1 MASSIDNRVAQL
13 TLENK
18 QFEAAAAQSLKTVNK
33 LDDAFKMADGVKGMK
48 DLGNATKSVNVEGLL
63 NSANKIRVRFVA
75 MEEAARQM
83 VRSVTHDI
91 YQQGK
96 NLVKGLTI
104 DQVTSGWNKYTEKLS
119 AVTTLMNATGKD
131 LNTVNGYFDR
141 LMWFSDETSYS
152 FTEMGNA
159 LQTMVSAG
167 GDVEDIIPL
176 VQGVANATAFAG
188 KGANEFSRVMY
199 NINQAYSKGFLT
211 TEDWSSVALAGVNSK
226 ALIQSLIDAGKA
238 TGVLNKE
245 GKTAKNTL
253 VDITNFAST
262 LSEKWINKDVM
273 AKAFGSFNEMT
284 QKAYEMVQAGEV
296 ETASEAYEILAKRYD
311 NVALKAAMA
320 AQESKSLK
328 DSIDATK
335 DAVATQWMQTFEHIF
350 GNKEQAVS
358 LWTSVTQELWEI
370 FASGAVARNKV
381 LKDWAQGTAT
391 TIREGL
397 QTGREAL
404 FEGIGSFYNN
414 IKRLVATTKTL
425 WRDFF
430 PETTADRL
438 VYLTYKFRDF
448 MKTLKPSS
456 QSIARFR
463 VGLREI
469 LADIKPSGNDL
480 NNLNTAF
487 HGLMDILGM
496 GVRIGARFIGSFS
509 PLIRLFSYLG
519 TQVINL
525 AGYLG
530 KLFTGMSGFRGYESV
545 FDAFSNGLSRLVDTI
560 ISGIEVA
567 KKIGT
572 KAQKYIAPIANYLY
586 RTGKNLIKTVPM
598 IASAAYKFVTKIGHA
613 LGKRVQPVL
622 SKIGDYVSVGYSA
635 IKTKILPAVKDW
647 LNALY
652 NADDP
657 ITYIS
662 KQVSNLAAKAKTLW
676 NSSGISAWAE
686 VIKTRVTEVWNE
698 IKKFSADIK
707 QRLDNLSIG
716 DVIKAGFG
724 FAGIA
729 VVAQMIGLMN
739 GLESAARAIA
749 SLGTAGSGFL
759 TDLKKALTSS
769 TANNV
774 KAYAT
779 SIALLAASVKLLA
792 DIPAGSLWST
802 VGAIAVL
809 GGVLGGLS
817 VAQKFVEGKIATANS
832 MSALSK
838 SVEGLNKTKD
848 QIISVG
854 NTLVSVPKQIVGVLE
869 SIARSIN
876 LVAIGSAVLLLS
888 FALTNIVKTIQS
900 VSWPD
905 LGKAMLSMVLMM
917 GYLTAFSILLSK
929 YAPKLSKGAIGLVF
943 FAGAIWL
950 LVGALGTLLKYAQIS
965 ITLEQ
970 NMVTLLGILAALA
983 LFARFIPAKG
993 GIGMLGLVLSLY
1005 ALVGV
1010 FKIIADNAGLFS
1022 AAWPGIWNMLKT
1034 ITILSVLM
1042 LALQLVSSKINT
1054 YTKQKVSW
1062 VSLGLGMAAMAG
1074 ALLILVR
1081 VAKLIDKLKINRE
1094 TIGKLG
1100 WLVIAL
1106 SLMTLAAGAAAGMGK
1121 SINAFLGLSVAMAAM
1136 VLSLYGLVALVSI
1149 MDSINADK
1157 MTKSFVI
1164 LGSLMIAMG
1173 AFLVLAGFGA
1183 KLGKGLGLMYLIVE
1197 IGVIAAVVVGLIA
1210 LSRLCDPDALS
1221 QLSSSL
1227 EIVGAILSGVMLV
1240 MAISSVIA
1248 KKGGWQGVLYMI
1260 GMLVPLAGV
1269 VAALVVMKNMGL
1281 DSAMDSAIALGIV
1294 VVALGA
1300 ALALAGSYGAT
1311 LNIGTMLAFAGGI
1324 AIIAGAMWVFTKAI
1338 GNISGDLQRA
1348 WGAIKIL
1355 GSIFGVLAV
1364 VMAVF
1369 SIPAVS
1375 EFALFGAI
1383 VLAAL
1388 GAALLV
1394 VASAAVVMAVAIR
1407 KLAEVPW
1414 EGLAE
1419 KINSIIGPGLK
1430 LAGVLALVGI
1440 AGIVLLVGGLLGA
1453 VGALALAGGLAVLS
1467 VVVRYA
1473 IDTLYLLATAIDWV
1487 MKAFGKSNGV
1497 IDGKLDEI
1505 QAASGRIEAM
1515 TAQVEELERR
1525 ANAATSGGDAA
1536 LADTSAATAEHKAR
1550 YEAYNEIVEEATAS
1564 TDDFTNSVENMTDTL
1579 ANSDVST
1586 TGLMDSVKDMISKGG
1601 EGLKTFLGDF
1611 LGEVFGNID
1620 ISGIKDLFGGKLG
1633 EIINNPEAIEA
1644 SITEMTSGLVNG
1656 FKERIDALTNAG
1668 ESGGAEILKGV
1679 DSTDYQSSGR
1689 YAAEGIAKGLF
1700 LGLPKIRAAAAV
1712 LGDTV
1717 QTVYNSR
1724 MEIMSP
1730 SRVMKWSGE
1739 MTAEGVVV
1747 GMLNRL
1753 VAIKS
1758 AASQMSMAA
1767 VEGFNQNA
1775 TEVMA
1780 SGEAAM
1786 TFTPVVD
1793 MTNLSPANV
1802 QQLVGNAQLAV
1813 ASQLA
1818 EDRQAAKMTTDLN
1831 SMRAQITELV
1841 ALNAELI
1848 EIVRQGGD
1856 VYLDGDVV
1864 AGSVNA
1870 RLGGLV

>member
-1 MASSIDNRVAQL
+1 MARSIDNRVAQL

-33 LDDAFKMADGVKGMK
+33 LDDAFKMADGVRGMK
-48 DLGNATKSVNVEGLL
+48 DLGDATKSVNVEGLL
-63 NSANKIRVRFVA
+63 NSANKVRVQFVA
-75 MEEAARQM
+75 MEEAARQLI
-83 VRSVTHDI
+83 RSVTHDI

-96 NLVKGLTI
+96 SLVKGLTI

-296 ETASEAYEILAKRYD
+296 ETASEAYEILAKQYD

-370 FASGAVARNKV
+370 FASGAVARNEV

-414 IKRLVATTKTL
+414 IKRLVTTTKTL

-430 PETTADRL
+430 PATTADRL

-480 NNLNTAF
+480 NSLNTAF

-545 FDAFSNGLSRLVDTI
+545 FDAFSSGLSWLVDAI
-560 ISGIEVA
+560 ISGVEAA
-567 KKIGT
+567 KKFGT
-572 KAQKYIAPIANYLY
+572 EALQYIAPVADYLY
-586 RTGKNLIKTVPM
+586 RTGKTLIKTVPM
-598 IASAAYKFVTKIGHA
+598 IASTAYKFVVKIGHA

-622 SKIGDYVSVGYSA
+622 SKIGGYISAGYSA
-635 IKTKILPAVKDW
+635 IKAKILPAVKDW
-647 LNALY
+647 LNTLY

-662 KQVSNLAAKAKTLW
+662 EQVSKLAAKAKNLW
-676 NSSGISAWAE
+676 DSGGISAWAGA
-686 VIKTRVTEVWNE
+686 VKTRVTEVWNE

-716 DVIKAGFG
+716 DIIKAGFG

-759 TDLKKALTSS
+759 TDLKKTLTSS
-769 TANNV
+769 AANNV
-774 KAYAT
+774 KAYAI
-779 SIALLAASVKLLA
+779 SLALLAASVKLLA

-802 VGAIAVL
+802 VGAIAAL
-809 GGVLGGLS
+809 GVVLGGLS
-817 VAQKFVEGKIATANS
+817 VAQRFAEGKAATA
-832 MSALSK
+832 
-838 SVEGLNKTKD
+838 EGLNQTKN
-848 QIISVG
+848 QIIGVG
-854 NTLVSVPKQIVGVLE
+854 NSLISVRKQMVGVLE
-869 SIARSIN
+869 TIARSIN
-876 LVAIGSAVLLLS
+876 LVAIGAAVLLLS
-888 FALTNIVKTIQS
+888 FALANIVKTVQG

-917 GYLTAFSILLSK
+917 GYLAAFSILLAK

-1010 FKIIADNAGLFS
+1010 FKIIADNAGLFA
-1022 AAWPGIWNMLKT
+1022 AAWPGIWNLLKT

-1042 LALQLVSSKINT
+1042 LALQLVSSEINT
-1054 YTKQKVSW
+1054 YTKQKASW

-1081 VAKLIDKLKINRE
+1081 VAKLIDKLKINNE
-1094 TIGKLG
+1094 IIGKLG

-1121 SINAFLGLSVAMAAM
+1121 SINAFLGLSVALAAM
-1136 VLSLYGLVALVSI
+1136 VLSLYGLVALASI
-1149 MDSINADK
+1149 MDSINADE

-1164 LGSLMIAMG
+1164 LGSLMLAMG
-1173 AFLVLAGFGA
+1173 AFLALAGLGA
-1183 KLGKGLGLMYLIVE
+1183 HLGKGLGLAYLVVE
-1197 IGVIAAVVVGLIA
+1197 IGVIASVVVGLIA

-1221 QLSSSL
+1221 QVSSSL
-1227 EIVGAILSGVMLV
+1227 EIIGAILSGVMLV
-1240 MAISSVIA
+1240 MAISSTIA
-1248 KKGGWQGVLYMI
+1248 KKGSWQGLLYMT

-1281 DSAMDSAIALGIV
+1281 DSALDSAIALGIV
-1294 VVALGA
+1294 LVALGA

-1311 LNIGTMLAFAGGI
+1311 LNIGTMLAFSGGI

-1348 WGAIKIL
+1348 WGAIKLL

-1375 EFALFGAI
+1375 EFALLGAI

-1414 EGLAE
+1414 EGLAG
-1419 KINSIIGPGLK
+1419 KINSIVGPGLK
-1430 LAGVLALVGI
+1430 LAGVLALVGL
-1440 AGIVLLVGGLLGA
+1440 AGIVLLAGGLLGA
-1453 VGALALAGGLAVLS
+1453 VGALALAGGIAVLS
-1467 VVVRYA
+1467 VAVRFA
-1473 IDTLYLLATAIDWV
+1473 IDTLYLLVTAIDWV
-1487 MKAFGKSNGV
+1487 MKALGKSNGA

-1505 QAASGRIEAM
+1505 QAASDRIEAM

-1550 YEAYNEIVEEATAS
+1550 YEAYNETITEATTS
-1564 TDDFTNSVENMTDTL
+1564 TDNFTNSVENMTETM
-1579 ANSDVST
+1579 ANADVDSA
-1586 TGLMDSVKDMISKGG
+1586 GFMDGIKDMISKGG

-1611 LGEVFGNID
+1611 LGEAFGSID

-1633 EIINNPEAIEA
+1633 EIIDNPEAIKA
-1644 SITEMTSGLVNG
+1644 SISDMTSGLVSG
-1656 FKERIDALTNAG
+1656 FEEKISALTNVG
-1668 ESGGAEILKGV
+1668 ESGGAEILKGM

-1689 YAAEGIAKGLF
+1689 YAAEGIAKGLL

-1717 QTVYNSR
+1717 KNAYNNR
-1724 MEIMSP
+1724 LEIASP
-1730 SRVMKWSGE
+1730 SKVMMWSGE

-1775 TEVMA
+1775 TDVMA

>member
-1 MASSIDNRVAQL
+1 MARSIDNRVAQL

-48 DLGNATKSVNVEGLL
+48 DLGDATKSVNVEGLL
-63 NSANKIRVRFVA
+63 NSANKVRVQFVA
-75 MEEAARQM
+75 MEEAARQLI
-83 VRSVTHDI
+83 RSVTHDI

-96 NLVKGLTI
+96 SMVKGLTI
-104 DQVTSGWNKYTEKLS
+104 DQVASGWDKYTEKLS

-350 GNKEQAVS
+350 GNKKQAVS

-370 FASGAVARNKV
+370 FASGAVARNEV

-414 IKRLVATTKTL
+414 IKRLVTTTKTL

-430 PETTADRL
+430 PATTADRL

-448 MKTLKPSS
+448 MKILKPSS

-480 NNLNTAF
+480 NSLNTAF

-509 PLIRLFSYLG
+509 PIIRLFSYLG

-545 FDAFSNGLSRLVDTI
+545 FDAFSSGLSWLVDKI
-560 ISGIEVA
+560 IAGVEWAKQLGLGFANFVSPYLGKAYQTVKGWLDIVTDYVKTNAPGWLDKVA
-567 KKIGT
+567 DNARVAWGFIKKLS
-572 KAQKYIAPIANYLY
+572 AS
-586 RTGKNLIKTVPM
+586 IKT
-598 IASAAYKFVTKIGHA
+598 A
-613 LGKRVQPVL
+613 LGPSIQR
-622 SKIGDYVSVGYSA
+622 IGGYFSSIYGYFTTQLIPGVTSWVDGLLRA
-635 IKTKILPAVKDW
+635 E
-647 LNALY
+647 
-652 NADDP
+652 DP
-657 ITYIS
+657 LAYIS
-662 KQVSNLAAKAKTLW
+662 TSLANIRDKAVAAW
-676 NSSGISAWAE
+676 NSGAISAWAS
-686 VIKTRVTEVWNE
+686 NA
-698 IKKFSADIK
+698 KK
-707 QRLDNLSIG
+707 RIG
-716 DVIKAGFG
+716 DLWESVKKVFG
-724 FAGIA
+724 DIRTRLSQLTVTDIAKGGLGLTGI
-729 VVAQMIGLMN
+729 VVLAQLVGLMN
-739 GLESAARAIA
+739 GLEQAARAIA
-749 SLGTAGSGFL
+749 SLGTAGSGFIA
-759 TDLKKALTSS
+759 DLRKTLTST

-774 KAYAT
+774 RAFAV
-779 SIALLAASVKLLA
+779 SIGLLAVSMKLLST
-792 DIPAGSLWST
+792 IPKDQLLGIIGTIAFLSTILLAFNAISAKIAKNKAGSD
-802 VGAIAVL
+802 
-809 GGVLGGLS
+809 
-817 VAQKFVEGKIATANS
+817 TANTVR
-832 MSALSK
+832 AARR
-838 SVEGLNKTKD
+838 
-848 QIISVG
+848 
-854 NTLVSVPKQIVGVLE
+854 PLE
-869 SIARSIN
+869 SLNEIGKSLVKAVNI
-876 LVAIGSAVLLLS
+876 VAIGAAVLMLAGAAKTLIGATKDVPWKELAK
-888 FALTNIVKTIQS
+888 AL
-900 VSWPD
+900 VS
-905 LGKAMLSMVLMM
+905 LIAIM
-917 GYLTAFSILLSK
+917 GALAGASILLSK
-929 YAPKLSKGAIGLVF
+929 FAPKLSGGAISLVM

-950 LVGALGTLLKYAQIS
+950 LVSALGKIIQYGKIDTKLSGA
-965 ITLEQ
+965 TLELIGVLVLLAGIAAIVPKASGFSL
-970 NMVTLLGILAALA
+970 MAVVASLYLLLGI
-983 LFARFIPAKG
+983 FKMVAKEATA
-993 GIGMLGLVLSLY
+993 IDSAMLNMWKLVGMLAVL
-1005 ALVGV
+1005 
-1010 FKIIADNAGLFS
+1010 
-1022 AAWPGIWNMLKT
+1022 GI
-1034 ITILSVLM
+1034 LM
-1042 LALQLVSSKINT
+1042 EILQLVSSEIGVF
-1054 YTKQKVSW
+1054 TKQKVSW
-1062 VSLGLGMAAMAG
+1062 IALGVGMLAMVS
-1074 ALLILVR
+1074 ALYVLTK
-1081 VAKLIDKLKINRE
+1081 VAKLVKNLDLSKN
-1094 TIGKLG
+1094 TIRQLST
-1100 WLVIAL
+1100 LVICL
-1106 SLMTLAAGAAAGMGK
+1106 SLMAMAAGAAAKMGG
-1121 SINAFLGLSVAMAAM
+1121 SVGAFLGLSVALAAM
-1136 VLSLYGLVALVSI
+1136 VLALYGLVALASL
-1149 MDSINADK
+1149 MDSIDAEEMK
-1157 MTKSFVI
+1157 GSFII
-1164 LGSLMIAMG
+1164 LGSIMLAMG
-1173 AFLVLAGFGA
+1173 AFLALAGLGA
-1183 KLGKGLGLMYLIVE
+1183 HLGKGLGLVYLVAE
-1197 IGVIAAVVVGLIA
+1197 IGVIAAVVVGLIG
-1210 LSRLCDPDALS
+1210 LSNLCDTDALS
-1221 QLSSSL
+1221 QVSSSL

-1248 KKGGWQGVLYMI
+1248 KKGGWQGMLYMI

-1281 DSAMDSAIALGIV
+1281 DSALDSAIALGIV
-1294 VVALGA
+1294 VVALGV

-1324 AIIAGAMWVFTKAI
+1324 ALISGAMWVFTKAI

-1348 WGAIKIL
+1348 WGAIKLL

-1375 EFALFGAI
+1375 EFALLGAI

-1414 EGLAE
+1414 EGLAG
-1419 KINSIIGPGLK
+1419 KINSIVGPGLK
-1430 LAGVLALVGI
+1430 LAGVLALVGL
-1440 AGIVLLVGGLLGA
+1440 AGIVLLAGGLLGA
-1453 VGALALAGGLAVLS
+1453 VGALALAAGIAVLS
-1467 VVVRYA
+1467 VAVRFA
-1473 IDTLYLLATAIDWV
+1473 IDTLYLLVTAIDWV
-1487 MKAFGKSNGV
+1487 LKAFGKSNGA

-1505 QAASGRIEAM
+1505 QAASDRIEAM

-1525 ANAATSGGDAA
+1525 ANAATSSGDGA

-1550 YEAYNEIVEEATAS
+1550 YEAYNETITEATTS
-1564 TDDFTNSVENMTDTL
+1564 TDNFTNSVENMTETM
-1579 ANSDVST
+1579 ANADVDSA
-1586 TGLMDSVKDMISKGG
+1586 GFMDSIKDMISKGG

-1611 LGEVFGNID
+1611 LGEAFGSID

-1633 EIINNPEAIEA
+1633 EIINNPEAIKA
-1644 SITEMTSGLVNG
+1644 SISEMTSGLVSG
-1656 FKERIDALTNAG
+1656 FEERISALTNAG
-1668 ESGGAEILKGV
+1668 ESGGAEILKGME
-1679 DSTDYQSSGR
+1679 STDYESSGR

-1717 QTVYNSR
+1717 KNAYNNR
-1724 MEIMSP
+1724 IEIASP
-1730 SRVMKWSGE
+1730 SKVMMWSGE

-1775 TEVMA
+1775 TDVMA

>member
-1 MASSIDNRVAQL
+1 MATSIDNRVAQL

-48 DLGNATKSVNVEGLL
+48 DLGDATKSVNVEGLF
-63 NSANKIRVRFVA
+63 NSANKVRVQFVA
-75 MEEAARQM
+75 MEEAARQLI
-83 VRSVTHDI
+83 RSVTHDI

-96 NLVKGLTI
+96 TLVQGLTI
-104 DQVTSGWNKYTEKLS
+104 DPIQAGWTKYSEKLS
-119 AVTTLMNATGKD
+119 SVQTLMNATGKD
-131 LNTVNGYFDR
+131 IDTINTYLDR
-141 LMWFSDETSYS
+141 LMWFSDETSYG
-152 FTEMGNA
+152 FTDMTSA
-159 LQTMVSAG
+159 LAQMTASG
-167 GDVEDIIPL
+167 GDVEKLIPMI
-176 VQGVANATAFAG
+176 QGIANATAFAG
-188 KGANEFSRVMY
+188 KGAAEFSRVMY
-199 NINQAYSKGFLT
+199 NLNQSYSAGYLSLM
-211 TEDWSSVALAGVNSK
+211 DWKSVELAGASSK
-226 ALIQSLIDAGKA
+226 ELKNILIDTAKQVG
-238 TGVLNKE
+238 TLNKE
-245 GKTAKNTL
+245 GKTAAGTL
-253 VDITNFAST
+253 VDISTFSST
-262 LSEKWINKDVM
+262 LADKWATTEVM
-273 AKAFGSFNEMT
+273 EKAFGYFNEMT
-284 QKAYEMVQAGEV
+284 EMAYEMVQSGQV
-296 ETASEAYEILAKRYD
+296 ETASEAYEILASKYD
-311 NVALKAAMA
+311 TVSLRAAKA
-320 AQESKSLK
+320 AQEAKSF
-328 DSIDATK
+328 SETIAATK
-335 DAVATQWMQTFEHIF
+335 DAVSTNWMQTFEHIF
-350 GNKEQAVS
+350 GNKVEATK
-358 LWTSVTQELWEI
+358 LWTAVTQELWEI
-370 FASGAVARNKV
+370 FAAGGARRNEI
-381 LKDWAQGTAT
+381 LAEWAHGTAT

-404 FEGIGSFYNN
+404 FEGLGSFYNN
-414 IKRLVATTKTL
+414 IKRLVTTTKTL

-430 PETTADRL
+430 PATTADRL

-480 NNLNTAF
+480 NNLNAAF

-545 FDAFSNGLSRLVDTI
+545 FDAFSSSLRWLVDKI
-560 ISGIEVA
+560 IAGVEWAKQLGLAFANFVSPYLGEAYQTVKGWLDIVTDYVKTNAPGWLNKVA
-567 KKIGT
+567 DNARAAWGFIKKLG
-572 KAQKYIAPIANYLY
+572 AS
-586 RTGKNLIKTVPM
+586 IKT
-598 IASAAYKFVTKIGHA
+598 A
-613 LGKRVQPVL
+613 LGPSIHR
-622 SKIGDYVSVGYSA
+622 IGGYFSSIYGYFTTQLIPGVTSWIDGLLRA
-635 IKTKILPAVKDW
+635 E
-647 LNALY
+647 
-652 NADDP
+652 DP
-657 ITYIS
+657 LAYIS
-662 KQVSNLAAKAKTLW
+662 TSLANIRDKAVAAW
-676 NSSGISAWAE
+676 NSGAISAWAS
-686 VIKTRVTEVWNE
+686 NA
-698 IKKFSADIK
+698 KK
-707 QRLDNLSIG
+707 RIG
-716 DVIKAGFG
+716 DLWEAVKKVFG
-724 FAGIA
+724 DICTRLSQLTVTDIAKGGLGLTGI
-729 VVAQMIGLMN
+729 VVLAQLVGLLN
-739 GLESAARAIA
+739 GLEQAARAIA
-749 SLGTAGSGFL
+749 SLGTAGSGFIA
-759 TDLKKALTSS
+759 DLRKTLTST

-774 KAYAT
+774 RAFAV
-779 SIALLAASVKLLA
+779 SIGILAASMKLLST
-792 DIPAGSLWST
+792 IP
-802 VGAIAVL
+802 
-809 GGVLGGLS
+809 
-817 VAQKFVEGKIATANS
+817 
-832 MSALSK
+832 
-838 SVEGLNKTKD
+838 KD
-848 QIISVG
+848 QLLG
-854 NTLVSVPKQIVGVLE
+854 IVGVIAGLSAILLAFSAISAKIAKNKAGSGTANTVRAAMRPLE
-869 SIARSIN
+869 SLNEIGKSLVKAVNI
-876 LVAIGSAVLLLS
+876 VAIGAAVLMLAGAAKTLIGATKDVPWKELAK
-888 FALTNIVKTIQS
+888 AL
-900 VSWPD
+900 VS
-905 LGKAMLSMVLMM
+905 LIAIM
-917 GYLTAFSILLSK
+917 GALAGASILLSK
-929 YAPKLSKGAIGLVF
+929 FAPKLSSGAISLVM

-950 LVGALGTLLKYAQIS
+950 LVSALGKIIQYGKIDTKLSGA
-965 ITLEQ
+965 TLELIGVLVLLAGIAAIVPKASGFSL
-970 NMVTLLGILAALA
+970 MAVVASLYLLLGI
-983 LFARFIPAKG
+983 FKMVAKEA
-993 GIGMLGLVLSLY
+993 IAIDSAMLTMWKLVGMLAVL
-1005 ALVGV
+1005 G
-1010 FKIIADNAGLFS
+1010 
-1022 AAWPGIWNMLKT
+1022 
-1034 ITILSVLM
+1034 VLM
-1042 LALQLVSSKINT
+1042 EILQLVSSEIGVF
-1054 YTKQKVSW
+1054 TKQKVSW
-1062 VSLGLGMAAMAG
+1062 IALGVGMLAMVSALYVLTKVAKTVKNLDLSKNTIRQLSTLVICLGLMA
-1074 ALLILVR
+1074 I
-1081 VAKLIDKLKINRE
+1081 
-1094 TIGKLG
+1094 
-1100 WLVIAL
+1100 
-1106 SLMTLAAGAAAGMGK
+1106 AAGAAAKMGG
-1121 SINAFLGLSVAMAAM
+1121 SVGAFLGLSVALAAM
-1136 VLSLYGLVALVSI
+1136 VLALYGLVALASL
-1149 MDSINADK
+1149 MDSIDAEEMK
-1157 MTKSFVI
+1157 GSFII
-1164 LGSLMIAMG
+1164 LGSIMLAMG
-1173 AFLVLAGFGA
+1173 AFLTLAGLGA
-1183 KLGKGLGLMYLIVE
+1183 HLGKGLGLAYLVAG
-1197 IGVIAAVVVGLIA
+1197 IGVIASVVVGLIA
-1210 LSRLCDPDALS
+1210 LSSLCDPDALS
-1221 QLSSSL
+1221 QVSSSL

-1248 KKGGWQGVLYMI
+1248 KRGSWQGLLYMI

-1281 DSAMDSAIALGIV
+1281 DSALDSAIALGIV
-1294 VVALGA
+1294 VVALGV

-1324 AIIAGAMWVFTKAI
+1324 ALISGAMWVFTKAI

-1348 WGAIKIL
+1348 WGAIKLL

-1375 EFALFGAI
+1375 EFALLGAI

-1419 KINSIIGPGLK
+1419 KINSIVGPGLK

-1440 AGIVLLVGGLLGA
+1440 AGIVLLAGGLLGA
-1453 VGALALAGGLAVLS
+1453 VGALALAGGIAVLS
-1467 VVVRYA
+1467 VAVRYA

-1487 MKAFGKSNGV
+1487 MKAIGKSNGV
-1497 IDGKLDEI
+1497 IDDKLDEI
-1505 QAASGRIEAM
+1505 QAASDRIEAM
-1515 TAQVEELERR
+1515 TAQVKGLEHR

-1550 YEAYNEIVEEATAS
+1550 YEAYNETIEEATAS
-1564 TDDFTNSVENMTDTL
+1564 TDNFTNSVENMTDTL
-1579 ANSDVST
+1579 ANSDVDT
-1586 TGLMDSVKDMISKGG
+1586 AGLMDKIKGMISEGG

-1611 LGEVFGNID
+1611 LKEAFGNID
-1620 ISGIKDLFGGKLG
+1620 ISGIQDLFGGKLG
-1633 EIINNPEAIEA
+1633 EIINNPEAIKA
-1644 SITEMTSGLVNG
+1644 SISEMTSGLISG
-1656 FKERIDALTNAG
+1656 FEEKIDALTTAG
-1668 ESGGAEILKGV
+1668 ESGGAEILKGM
-1679 DSTDYQSSGR
+1679 DSTDYESAGR

-1700 LGLPKIRAAAAV
+1700 LGLPKIRAAAVA

-1717 QTVYNSR
+1717 KNTYNNR
-1724 MEIMSP
+1724 IEIASP
-1730 SRVMKWSGE
+1730 SKVMMWSGE

-1775 TEVMA
+1775 TDVMA

>member
-48 DLGNATKSVNVEGLL
+48 DLGDATKSVNVEGLL
-63 NSANKIRVRFVA
+63 NSANKIRIRFTA

-83 VRSVTHDI
+83 IRSVTQDI

-96 NLVKGLTI
+96 SMVKSLTI

-131 LNTVNGYFDR
+131 LDTVNGYFDR

-296 ETASEAYEILAKRYD
+296 ETASEAYEILAKQYN

-370 FASGAVARNKV
+370 FASGAVARNEV

-414 IKRLVATTKTL
+414 IKRLVTTTKTL

-430 PETTADRL
+430 PATTADRL

-487 HGLMDILGM
+487 QGLMDILGM

-545 FDAFSNGLSRLVDTI
+545 FDAFSSGLSWLVDTI
-560 ISGIEVA
+560 ISGVEAA
-567 KKIGT
+567 KKFGT
-572 KAQKYIAPIANYLY
+572 EALQYIAPVADYLY
-586 RTGKNLIKTVPM
+586 RTGKTLIKTVPM
-598 IASAAYKFVTKIGHA
+598 VASAAYKFIVKIGHA
-613 LGKRVQPVL
+613 LGKRIQPVL
-622 SKIGDYVSVGYSA
+622 SKIGGYISAGYSA
-635 IKTKILPAVKDW
+635 IKAKILPAVKDW
-647 LNALY
+647 LNTLY

-662 KQVSNLAAKAKTLW
+662 EQVSKLTAKAKNLW
-676 NSSGISAWAE
+676 DSGGISAWAGA
-686 VIKTRVTEVWNE
+686 VKTRVTEVWNE

-716 DVIKAGFG
+716 DIIKAGFG

-759 TDLKKALTSS
+759 TDLKKTLTSS

-774 KAYAT
+774 KAYAI
-779 SIALLAASVKLLA
+779 SLALLAASVKLLA

-802 VGAIAVL
+802 VGAIAAL
-809 GGVLGGLS
+809 GVVLGGLS
-817 VAQKFVEGKIATANS
+817 VAQRFAEGKISTANS
-832 MSALSK
+832 MSALGK
-838 SVEGLNKTKD
+838 SVEG
-848 QIISVG
+848 
-854 NTLVSVPKQIVGVLE
+854 LE

-876 LVAIGSAVLLLS
+876 LIAMGSALLLLS
-888 FALTNIVKTIQS
+888 FALTNIVKTVQS

-917 GYLTAFSILLSK
+917 GYLAMFSILLGK

-1010 FKIIADNAGLFS
+1010 FKIIADNAGLFA
-1022 AAWPGIWNMLKT
+1022 AAWPGIWNLLKT

-1042 LALQLVSSKINT
+1042 LALQLVSSEINT
-1054 YTKQKVSW
+1054 YTKQKASW

-1081 VAKLIDKLKINRE
+1081 VAKLIDTLKINNE
-1094 TIGKLG
+1094 IIGKLG

-1121 SINAFLGLSVAMAAM
+1121 SINAFLGLSVALAAM
-1136 VLSLYGLVALVSI
+1136 VLSLYGLVALASI
-1149 MDSINADK
+1149 MDSINADE

-1173 AFLVLAGFGA
+1173 AFLALAGLGA
-1183 KLGKGLGLMYLIVE
+1183 HLGKGLGLAYLVVE
-1197 IGVIAAVVVGLIA
+1197 IGVIASIVVGLIA
-1210 LSRLCDPDALS
+1210 LSNLCDPTALS
-1221 QLSSSL
+1221 EVSTSL

-1240 MAISSVIA
+1240 MAISSAIA
-1248 KKGGWQGVLYMI
+1248 KRGSWQGLLYMT

-1281 DSAMDSAIALGIV
+1281 DSALDSAIALGIV

-1324 AIIAGAMWVFTKAI
+1324 ALISGAMWVFTKAI

-1348 WGAIKIL
+1348 WGAIKLL

-1375 EFALFGAI
+1375 EFAFLGAI

-1419 KINSIIGPGLK
+1419 KINSIVGPGLK
-1430 LAGVLALVGI
+1430 LAGVLALVGL
-1440 AGIVLLVGGLLGA
+1440 AGIALLAGGLLGA
-1453 VGALALAGGLAVLS
+1453 VGALALAGGISVLS
-1467 VVVRYA
+1467 VAVRFA
-1473 IDTLYLLATAIDWV
+1473 IDTLYLLVTAIDWV
-1487 MKAFGKSNGV
+1487 MKAFGKSNGA

-1505 QAASGRIEAM
+1505 QAASDRIEAM

-1550 YEAYNEIVEEATAS
+1550 YEAYNETITEATAS
-1564 TDDFTNSVENMTDTL
+1564 TDNFTNSVENMTETM
-1579 ANSDVST
+1579 ANANVDSA
-1586 TGLMDSVKDMISKGG
+1586 GFMDGIKDMISKGG

-1611 LGEVFGNID
+1611 LGEAFGSID
-1620 ISGIKDLFGGKLG
+1620 ISGIKDLFGGKLS

-1644 SITEMTSGLVNG
+1644 SISEMTSGLVSG
-1656 FKERIDALTNAG
+1656 FKEKTDALINAG
-1668 ESGGAEILKGV
+1668 ESGGTEILRGM

-1689 YAAEGIAKGLF
+1689 YAAEGIAKGLL

-1717 QTVYNSR
+1717 QTVYNNH

-1730 SRVMKWSGE
+1730 SRIMTWSGE

-1775 TEVMA
+1775 TDVMA

>member
-1 MASSIDNRVAQL
+1 MANSIDNRVAQL

-48 DLGNATKSVNVEGLL
+48 DLGEATKSVNVEGLL
-63 NSANKIRVRFVA
+63 NSANKVRVQFVA
-75 MEEAARQM
+75 MEEAARQLI
-83 VRSVTHDI
+83 RSVTQDI

-96 NLVKGLTI
+96 SMVKSLTI

-131 LNTVNGYFDR
+131 LDTVNGYFDR

-176 VQGVANATAFAG
+176 IQGVANATAFAG

-199 NINQAYSKGFLT
+199 NLNQAYSKGYLT
-211 TEDWSSVALAGVNSK
+211 MEDWSSVALAGVNSK

-238 TGVLNKE
+238 TGALNKE

-253 VDITNFAST
+253 VDITNFTST
-262 LSEKWINKDVM
+262 LSEKWINTDVM

-296 ETASEAYEILAKRYD
+296 ETASEAYEILAKQYD
-311 NVALKAAMA
+311 NVALKAAKA
-320 AQESKSLK
+320 AQESKSFK

-381 LKDWAQGTAT
+381 LKEWAQGTAT

-414 IKRLVATTKTL
+414 IKRLVTTTKTL

-463 VGLREI
+463 IGLREI

-480 NNLNTAF
+480 NALNTAF

-530 KLFTGMSGFRGYESV
+530 KLLTGMSGFRGYESI
-545 FDAFSNGLSRLVDTI
+545 FDSFSSGLSWLVDKI
-560 ISGIEVA
+560 IAGVEWAKQLGLAFANFVSPYLGKAYQIVKSWLDIVTDYVKTNAPGWLEKVADNARTAWGFIKKLGTSIKTALGPSIQKIGGYFSSIYGYFTTQLIPGVTSWVDGLLRAEDPLAYISTSLANIRDKAIAAWNSGAISSWASTA
-567 KKIGT
+567 KK
-572 KAQKYIAPIANYLY
+572 
-586 RTGKNLIKTVPM
+586 R
-598 IASAAYKFVTKIGHA
+598 
-613 LGKRVQPVL
+613 
-622 SKIGDYVSVGYSA
+622 IGDLWESV
-635 IKTKILPAVKDW
+635 KKIFGD
-647 LNALY
+647 
-652 NADDP
+652 
-657 ITYIS
+657 IR
-662 KQVSNLAAKAKTLW
+662 
-676 NSSGISAWAE
+676 
-686 VIKTRVTEVWNE
+686 TRLSQLTV
-698 IKKFSADIK
+698 ADIAK
-707 QRLDNLSIG
+707 GGLGLT
-716 DVIKAGFG
+716 
-724 FAGIA
+724 GII
-729 VVAQMIGLMN
+729 VLAQLVGLMN
-739 GLESAARAIA
+739 GLEQAARAIA
-749 SLGTAGSGFL
+749 SLGTAGSGFIA
-759 TDLKKALTSS
+759 DLRKTITST

-774 KAYAT
+774 RAFAV
-779 SIALLAASVKLLA
+779 SIGILAASMKLLST
-792 DIPAGSLWST
+792 IPKDQLLGIVGTIAILSGILLAFNAISAKIAKNKAGSDTANT
-802 VGAIAVL
+802 VRAAMRPLESLNEIGKSLVKAVNIVAIGAAVL
-809 GGVLGGLS
+809 MLAGAAKTLIG
-817 VAQKFVEGKIATANS
+817 A
-832 MSALSK
+832 
-838 SVEGLNKTKD
+838 TKD
-848 QIISVG
+848 VPWKELAKA
-854 NTLVSVPKQIVGVLE
+854 LVS
-869 SIARSIN
+869 
-876 LVAIGSAVLLLS
+876 LVAIMG
-888 FALTNIVKTIQS
+888 ALA
-900 VSWPD
+900 
-905 LGKAMLSMVLMM
+905 GA
-917 GYLTAFSILLSK
+917 SILLSK
-929 YAPKLSKGAIGLVF
+929 FAPKLSSGAISLVM

-950 LVGALGTLLKYAQIS
+950 LVSALGKIIQYGKIDTKLSGA
-965 ITLEQ
+965 TLELIGVLVLLAGIAAIVPKASGFSL
-970 NMVTLLGILAALA
+970 MAVVASLYLLLGI
-983 LFARFIPAKG
+983 FKMVAKEATA
-993 GIGMLGLVLSLY
+993 IDSAMLNMWKLVGMLAVL
-1005 ALVGV
+1005 G
-1010 FKIIADNAGLFS
+1010 
-1022 AAWPGIWNMLKT
+1022 
-1034 ITILSVLM
+1034 VLM
-1042 LALQLVSSKINT
+1042 EILQLVSSEIGVF
-1054 YTKQKVSW
+1054 TKQKVSW
-1062 VSLGLGMAAMAG
+1062 IALGVGMLAMVS
-1074 ALLILVR
+1074 ALYVLTK
-1081 VAKLIDKLKINRE
+1081 VAKLVKHLDLSKN
-1094 TIGKLG
+1094 TIRQLST
-1100 WLVIAL
+1100 LVICL
-1106 SLMTLAAGAAAGMGK
+1106 SLMAMAAGAAAKLGGGVG
-1121 SINAFLGLSVAMAAM
+1121 AFLGLSVALAAM
-1136 VLSLYGLVALVSI
+1136 VLSLYGLVALAAL
-1149 MDSINADK
+1149 MDSIDAEQMK
-1157 MTKSFVI
+1157 GSFII
-1164 LGSLMIAMG
+1164 LGSLMVAMG
-1173 AFLVLAGFGA
+1173 AFLLMAGGA
-1183 KLGKGLGLMYLIVE
+1183 VKLGGGKLLGLLIIE
-1197 IGVIAAVVVGLIA
+1197 IAMIGALAVAMIALANLCNADELYSVGESLKAVGFALSMVLIA
-1210 LSRLCDPDALS
+1210 MGAASALANMGS
-1221 QLSSSL
+1221 W
-1227 EIVGAILSGVMLV
+1227 
-1240 MAISSVIA
+1240 
-1248 KKGGWQGVLYMI
+1248 KGMLYMI

-1281 DSAMDSAIALGIV
+1281 DSALDSAIALGIV
-1294 VVALGA
+1294 IVALGA

-1324 AIIAGAMWVFTKAI
+1324 ALISGAMWVFTKAI

-1348 WGAIKIL
+1348 WGAIKLL
-1355 GSIFGVLAV
+1355 GNIFGVLAV

-1375 EFALFGAI
+1375 EFALLGAI

-1414 EGLAE
+1414 EGLSE
-1419 KINSIIGPGLK
+1419 KINSIVGPGLK
-1430 LAGVLALVGI
+1430 LAGVLALVGL
-1440 AGIVLLVGGLLGA
+1440 AGVALLVGGLLGA
-1453 VGALALAGGLAVLS
+1453 VGALALAGGIAVLS
-1467 VVVRYA
+1467 VAVRFA
-1473 IDTLYLLATAIDWV
+1473 IDTLYLLVSAIDWV
-1487 MKAFGKSNGV
+1487 MKALGKSNGA

-1505 QAASGRIEAM
+1505 QAASDRIEAM
-1515 TAQVEELERR
+1515 TAKVEALEGR
-1525 ANAATSGGDAA
+1525 AIAATSGGDAA

-1550 YEAYNEIVEEATAS
+1550 YEAYNETIDEATAS
-1564 TDDFTNSVENMTDTL
+1564 TDKFTDSVGNMTETM
-1579 ANSDVST
+1579 ANADVDSA
-1586 TGLMDSVKDMISKGG
+1586 GFMDGIKDMISKGG

-1611 LGEVFGNID
+1611 LGEAFGNID
-1620 ISGIKDLFGGKLG
+1620 ISGLQDLFGGKLG
-1633 EIINNPEAIEA
+1633 EIINNPEAIKE
-1644 SITEMTSGLVNG
+1644 SISEMTSGLVSG
-1656 FKERIDALTNAG
+1656 FEEKISALTNAG
-1668 ESGGAEILKGV
+1668 ESGGAEILKGM

-1689 YAAEGIAKGLF
+1689 YAAEGIAKGLL

-1717 QTVYNSR
+1717 QTSYNNR
-1724 MEIMSP
+1724 IEIASP
-1730 SRVMKWSGE
+1730 SKVMMWSGE

-1753 VAIKS
+1753 VAIRS

-1775 TEVMA
+1775 TDVMA

>member
-48 DLGNATKSVNVEGLL
+48 DLGDATKSVNVEGLL
-63 NSANKIRVRFVA
+63 KSANKVRVQFVA
-75 MEEAARQM
+75 MEEAARQLI
-83 VRSVTHDI
+83 RSVTNDI

-96 NLVKGLTI
+96 AIVKGLTI
-104 DQVTSGWNKYTEKLS
+104 DPIQAGWTKYSEKLS
-119 AVTTLMNATGKD
+119 SVQTLMNATGKD
-131 LNTVNGYFDR
+131 IGTINTYLDR
-141 LMWFSDETSYS
+141 LMWFSDETSYG
-152 FTEMGNA
+152 FTDMTSA
-159 LQTMVSAG
+159 LAQMTASG
-167 GDVEDIIPL
+167 GDVEKLIPMI
-176 VQGVANATAFAG
+176 QGIANATAFAG
-188 KGANEFSRVMY
+188 KGAAEFSRVMY
-199 NINQAYSKGFLT
+199 NLNQSYSAGYLSLM
-211 TEDWSSVALAGVNSK
+211 DWKSVELAGASSK
-226 ALIQSLIDAGKA
+226 ELKNILIDTAKQVG
-238 TGVLNKE
+238 TLNKE
-245 GKTAKNTL
+245 GKTAAGTL
-253 VDITNFAST
+253 VDISTFSST
-262 LSEKWINKDVM
+262 LADKWATTEVM
-273 AKAFGSFNEMT
+273 EKAFGYFNEMT
-284 QKAYEMVQAGEV
+284 EMAYKMVQAGEV
-296 ETASEAYEILAKRYD
+296 ETASEAYEILASKYD
-311 NVALKAAMA
+311 TVSLRAAKA
-320 AQESKSLK
+320 AQEAKSF
-328 DSIDATK
+328 SETIEATK
-335 DAVATQWMQTFEHIF
+335 DAVSTNWMQTFEHIF
-350 GNKEQAVS
+350 GNKVEATK
-358 LWTSVTQELWEI
+358 LWTAVTQELWEI
-370 FASGAVARNKV
+370 FAAGGARRNEV
-381 LKDWAQGTAT
+381 LAEWAQGTAT

-414 IKRLVATTKTL
+414 IKRLVITTKTL

-487 HGLMDILGM
+487 HGLMDIFGM
-496 GVRIGARFIGSFS
+496 GVHIGARFIGSFS

-545 FDAFSNGLSRLVDTI
+545 FDAFSNGLSRLVDKI
-560 ISGIEVA
+560 IAGVEWAKQLGLAFANFVSPYLGEAYKTVKGWLDIVTDYVKTNAPGWLDKVADNARAAWGFIKKLGTSIKTALGPSIQKIGGYFSSIYGYFTTQLIPGVTSWVDGLLRAEDPLAYISTSLANIRDKAVAAWNLGAISTWASNA
-567 KKIGT
+567 KK
-572 KAQKYIAPIANYLY
+572 
-586 RTGKNLIKTVPM
+586 R
-598 IASAAYKFVTKIGHA
+598 
-613 LGKRVQPVL
+613 
-622 SKIGDYVSVGYSA
+622 IGDLWESVKKVFGDIRTRLSQLTVTDIA
-635 IKTKILPAVKDW
+635 KGGLGLTGIV
-647 LNALY
+647 
-652 NADDP
+652 
-657 ITYIS
+657 
-662 KQVSNLAAKAKTLW
+662 VLAQL
-676 NSSGISAWAE
+676 
-686 VIKTRVTEVWNE
+686 V
-698 IKKFSADIK
+698 
-707 QRLDNLSIG
+707 
-716 DVIKAGFG
+716 
-724 FAGIA
+724 
-729 VVAQMIGLMN
+729 GLMN
-739 GLESAARAIA
+739 GLEQAARAIA
-749 SLGTAGSGFL
+749 SLGTAGSGFIA
-759 TDLKKALTSS
+759 DLRKTLTST

-774 KAYAT
+774 RAFAV
-779 SIALLAASVKLLA
+779 SIGILAASMKLLST
-792 DIPAGSLWST
+792 IP
-802 VGAIAVL
+802 
-809 GGVLGGLS
+809 
-817 VAQKFVEGKIATANS
+817 
-832 MSALSK
+832 
-838 SVEGLNKTKD
+838 KD
-848 QIISVG
+848 QILG
-854 NTLVSVPKQIVGVLE
+854 IVGVIAGLSAILLAFNAISAKIAKNKAGSDTAKTVRAVMRPLE
-869 SIARSIN
+869 SLNEIGKAVNIVAIGAAVLMLAGAAKTLIGATKDVPWKELAKALVS
-876 LVAIGSAVLLLS
+876 LVAIMG
-888 FALTNIVKTIQS
+888 ALA
-900 VSWPD
+900 
-905 LGKAMLSMVLMM
+905 GA
-917 GYLTAFSILLSK
+917 SILLSK
-929 YAPKLSKGAIGLVF
+929 FAPKLSSGAISLVM

-950 LVGALGTLLKYAQIS
+950 LVSALGKIIQYGKIDTKLSGA
-965 ITLEQ
+965 TLELIGVLVLLAGIAAIVPKASGFSL
-970 NMVTLLGILAALA
+970 MAVVASLYLLLGI
-983 LFARFIPAKG
+983 FKMVAKEATA
-993 GIGMLGLVLSLY
+993 IDSAMLNMWKLVGMLAVL
-1005 ALVGV
+1005 
-1010 FKIIADNAGLFS
+1010 
-1022 AAWPGIWNMLKT
+1022 GI
-1034 ITILSVLM
+1034 LM
-1042 LALQLVSSKINT
+1042 EILQLVSSEIGVF
-1054 YTKQKVSW
+1054 TKQKVSW
-1062 VSLGLGMAAMAG
+1062 IALGVGMLAMVS
-1074 ALLILVR
+1074 ALYVLTK
-1081 VAKLIDKLKINRE
+1081 VAKMVKNLDLSKN
-1094 TIGKLG
+1094 TIRQLST
-1100 WLVIAL
+1100 LVICL
-1106 SLMTLAAGAAAGMGK
+1106 SLMAMAAGAAAKMGG
-1121 SINAFLGLSVAMAAM
+1121 SVGAFLGLSVALAAM
-1136 VLSLYGLVALVSI
+1136 VLALYGLVALASL
-1149 MDSINADK
+1149 MDSIDAEK
-1157 MTKSFVI
+1157 MKGSFII
-1164 LGSLMIAMG
+1164 LGSIMLAMG
-1173 AFLVLAGFGA
+1173 AFLALAGLGA
-1183 KLGKGLGLMYLIVE
+1183 HLGKGLGLAYLVAE
-1197 IGVIAAVVVGLIA
+1197 IGVIASIVVGLIA
-1210 LSRLCDPDALS
+1210 LSNLCDPTALS
-1221 QLSSSL
+1221 EVSTSL

-1248 KKGGWQGVLYMI
+1248 KKGSWQGLLYMT

-1281 DSAMDSAIALGIV
+1281 DSALDSAIALGIV

-1324 AIIAGAMWVFTKAI
+1324 ALISGAMWVFTKAI

-1348 WGAIKIL
+1348 WGAIKLL
-1355 GSIFGVLAV
+1355 GTIFGVLAV

-1375 EFALFGAI
+1375 EFALLGAI

-1394 VASAAVVMAVAIR
+1394 VASAALVMAVAIR

-1414 EGLAE
+1414 EGLSE
-1419 KINSIIGPGLK
+1419 KINSIVGPGLK
-1430 LAGVLALVGI
+1430 LAGVLALVGL
-1440 AGIVLLVGGLLGA
+1440 AGVALLVGGLVGA
-1453 VGALALAGGLAVLS
+1453 VGALALAGGIAVLS
-1467 VVVRYA
+1467 VAVRFA
-1473 IDTLYLLATAIDWV
+1473 IDTLYLLVTAIDWV
-1487 MKAFGKSNGV
+1487 MKAFGKSNGA

-1505 QAASGRIEAM
+1505 QAASDRIEAM

-1550 YEAYNEIVEEATAS
+1550 YEAYNETIEEAAAS
-1564 TDDFTNSVENMTDTL
+1564 TDNFTNSVQNMTDTL
-1579 ANSDVST
+1579 ANSDVDT
-1586 TGLMDSVKDMISKGG
+1586 AGFMDNIKDMISKGG

-1611 LGEVFGNID
+1611 LGEAFGNID
-1620 ISGIKDLFGGKLG
+1620 ISGLRDLFGGKLS
-1633 EIINNPEAIEA
+1633 EIINNPEAIKA
-1644 SITEMTSGLVNG
+1644 SISEMTSGLVSG
-1656 FKERIDALTNAG
+1656 FEEKINALTTVG
-1668 ESGGAEILKGV
+1668 ESGGAEILKGME
-1679 DSTDYQSSGR
+1679 STDYESSGR

-1700 LGLPKIRAAAAV
+1700 LGLPKIRAAAAI

-1717 QTVYNSR
+1717 KNAYNNR
-1724 MEIMSP
+1724 IEIASP
-1730 SRVMKWSGE
+1730 SKVMMWSGE

-1758 AASQMSMAA
+1758 AASKMSMAA

-1775 TEVMA
+1775 TDVMA

>member
-1 MASSIDNRVAQL
+1 MANSIDNRVAQL

-48 DLGNATKSVNVEGLL
+48 DLGEATKSVNVEGLL
-63 NSANKIRVRFVA
+63 NSANKVRVQFVA
-75 MEEAARQM
+75 MEEAARQLI
-83 VRSVTHDI
+83 RSVTQDI
-91 YQQGK
+91 YQQGQSM
-96 NLVKGLTI
+96 VKSLTI

-131 LNTVNGYFDR
+131 LDTVNGYFDR

-176 VQGVANATAFAG
+176 IQGVANATAFAG

-199 NINQAYSKGFLT
+199 NLNQAYSKGYLT
-211 TEDWSSVALAGVNSK
+211 MEDWSSVALAGVNSK

-238 TGVLNKE
+238 TGALNKE

-253 VDITNFAST
+253 VDITNFTST
-262 LSEKWINKDVM
+262 LSEKWINTDVM

-296 ETASEAYEILAKRYD
+296 ETASEAYEILAKQYD
-311 NVALKAAMA
+311 NVALKAAKA
-320 AQESKSLK
+320 AQESKSFK

-381 LKDWAQGTAT
+381 LKEWAQGTAT

-414 IKRLVATTKTL
+414 IKRLVTTTKTL

-463 VGLREI
+463 IGLREI

-480 NNLNTAF
+480 NALNTAF

-530 KLFTGMSGFRGYESV
+530 KLLTGMSGFRGYESI
-545 FDAFSNGLSRLVDTI
+545 FDSFSSGLSWLVDKI
-560 ISGIEVA
+560 IAGVEWAKQLGLAFANFVSPYLGKAYQIVKSWLDIVTDYVKTNAPGWLEKVADNARTAWGFIKKLGTSIKTALGPSIQKIGGYFSSIYGYFTTQLIPGVTSWVDGLLRAEDPLAYISTSLANIRDKAIAAWNSGAISSWASTA
-567 KKIGT
+567 KK
-572 KAQKYIAPIANYLY
+572 
-586 RTGKNLIKTVPM
+586 R
-598 IASAAYKFVTKIGHA
+598 
-613 LGKRVQPVL
+613 
-622 SKIGDYVSVGYSA
+622 IGDLWESV
-635 IKTKILPAVKDW
+635 KKIFGD
-647 LNALY
+647 
-652 NADDP
+652 
-657 ITYIS
+657 IR
-662 KQVSNLAAKAKTLW
+662 
-676 NSSGISAWAE
+676 
-686 VIKTRVTEVWNE
+686 TRLSQLTV
-698 IKKFSADIK
+698 ADIAK
-707 QRLDNLSIG
+707 GGLGLT
-716 DVIKAGFG
+716 
-724 FAGIA
+724 GII
-729 VVAQMIGLMN
+729 VLAQLVGLMN
-739 GLESAARAIA
+739 GLEQAARAIA
-749 SLGTAGSGFL
+749 SLGTAGSGFIA
-759 TDLKKALTSS
+759 DLRKTITST

-774 KAYAT
+774 RAFAV
-779 SIALLAASVKLLA
+779 SIGILAASMKLLST
-792 DIPAGSLWST
+792 IPKDQLLGIVGTIAILSGILLAFNAISAKIAKNKAGSDTANT
-802 VGAIAVL
+802 VRAAMRPLESLNEIGKSLVKAVNIVAIGAAVL
-809 GGVLGGLS
+809 MLAGAAKTLIG
-817 VAQKFVEGKIATANS
+817 A
-832 MSALSK
+832 
-838 SVEGLNKTKD
+838 TKD
-848 QIISVG
+848 VPWKELAKA
-854 NTLVSVPKQIVGVLE
+854 LVS
-869 SIARSIN
+869 
-876 LVAIGSAVLLLS
+876 LVAIMG
-888 FALTNIVKTIQS
+888 ALA
-900 VSWPD
+900 
-905 LGKAMLSMVLMM
+905 GA
-917 GYLTAFSILLSK
+917 SILLSK
-929 YAPKLSKGAIGLVF
+929 FAPKLSSGAISLVM

-950 LVGALGTLLKYAQIS
+950 LVSALGKIIQYGKIDTKLSGA
-965 ITLEQ
+965 TLELIGVLVLLAGIAAIVPKASGFSL
-970 NMVTLLGILAALA
+970 MAVVASLYLLLGI
-983 LFARFIPAKG
+983 FKMVAKEATA
-993 GIGMLGLVLSLY
+993 IDSAMLNMWKLVGMLAVL
-1005 ALVGV
+1005 G
-1010 FKIIADNAGLFS
+1010 
-1022 AAWPGIWNMLKT
+1022 
-1034 ITILSVLM
+1034 VLM
-1042 LALQLVSSKINT
+1042 EILQLVSSEIGVF
-1054 YTKQKVSW
+1054 TKQKVSW
-1062 VSLGLGMAAMAG
+1062 IALGVGMLAMVS
-1074 ALLILVR
+1074 ALYVLTK
-1081 VAKLIDKLKINRE
+1081 VAKLVKHLDLSKN
-1094 TIGKLG
+1094 TIRQLST
-1100 WLVIAL
+1100 LVICL
-1106 SLMTLAAGAAAGMGK
+1106 SLMAMAAGAAAKLGGGVG
-1121 SINAFLGLSVAMAAM
+1121 AFLGLSVALAAM
-1136 VLSLYGLVALVSI
+1136 VLSLYGLVALAAL
-1149 MDSINADK
+1149 MDSIDAEQMK
-1157 MTKSFVI
+1157 GSFII
-1164 LGSLMIAMG
+1164 LGSLMVAMG
-1173 AFLVLAGFGA
+1173 AFLLMAGGA
-1183 KLGKGLGLMYLIVE
+1183 VKLGGGKLLGLLIIE
-1197 IGVIAAVVVGLIA
+1197 IAMIGALAVAMIALANLCNADELYSVGESLKAVGFALSMVLIA
-1210 LSRLCDPDALS
+1210 MGAASALANMGS
-1221 QLSSSL
+1221 W
-1227 EIVGAILSGVMLV
+1227 
-1240 MAISSVIA
+1240 
-1248 KKGGWQGVLYMI
+1248 KGMLYMI

-1281 DSAMDSAIALGIV
+1281 DSALDSAIALGIV
-1294 VVALGA
+1294 IVALGA

-1324 AIIAGAMWVFTKAI
+1324 ALISGAMWVFTKAI

-1348 WGAIKIL
+1348 WGAIKLL
-1355 GSIFGVLAV
+1355 GNIFGVLAV

-1375 EFALFGAI
+1375 EFALLGAI

-1414 EGLAE
+1414 EGLSE
-1419 KINSIIGPGLK
+1419 KINSIVGPGLK
-1430 LAGVLALVGI
+1430 LAGVLALVGL
-1440 AGIVLLVGGLLGA
+1440 AGVALLVGGLLGA
-1453 VGALALAGGLAVLS
+1453 VGALALAGGIAVLS
-1467 VVVRYA
+1467 VAVRFA
-1473 IDTLYLLATAIDWV
+1473 IDTLYLLVSAIDWV
-1487 MKAFGKSNGV
+1487 MKALGKSNGA

-1505 QAASGRIEAM
+1505 QAASDRIEAM
-1515 TAQVEELERR
+1515 TAKVEALEGR
-1525 ANAATSGGDAA
+1525 AIAATSGGDAA

-1550 YEAYNEIVEEATAS
+1550 YEAYNETIDEATAS
-1564 TDDFTNSVENMTDTL
+1564 TDKFTDSVGNMTETM
-1579 ANSDVST
+1579 ANADVDSA
-1586 TGLMDSVKDMISKGG
+1586 GFMDGIKDMISKGG

-1611 LGEVFGNID
+1611 LGEAFGNID
-1620 ISGIKDLFGGKLG
+1620 ISGLQDLFGGKLG
-1633 EIINNPEAIEA
+1633 EIINNPEAIKE
-1644 SITEMTSGLVNG
+1644 SISEMTSGLVSG
-1656 FKERIDALTNAG
+1656 FEEKISALTNAG
-1668 ESGGAEILKGV
+1668 ESGGAEILKGM

-1689 YAAEGIAKGLF
+1689 YAAEGIAKGLL

-1717 QTVYNSR
+1717 QTSYNNR
-1724 MEIMSP
+1724 IEIASP
-1730 SRVMKWSGE
+1730 SKVMMWSGE

-1753 VAIKS
+1753 VAIRS

-1775 TEVMA
+1775 TDVMA

>member
-1 MASSIDNRVAQL
+1 MARSIDNRVAQL

-33 LDDAFKMADGVKGMK
+33 LDDAFKMADGIKGMK
-48 DLGNATKSVNVEGLL
+48 DLGDATKSVNVEGLL
-63 NSANKIRVRFVA
+63 NSANKVRVQFVA

-83 VRSVTHDI
+83 IRSVTQDI

-96 NLVKGLTI
+96 SLVKGLTI

-238 TGVLNKE
+238 TGVLSKE

-414 IKRLVATTKTL
+414 IKRLVTTTKTL

-430 PETTADRL
+430 PATTADRL

-463 VGLREI
+463 VGLREV
-469 LADIKPSGNDL
+469 LADIKLSGNDL

-519 TQVINL
+519 TQAINL
-525 AGYLG
+525 TGYLG

-545 FDAFSNGLSRLVDTI
+545 FDAFSSGLSWLVDTI
-560 ISGIEVA
+560 ISGVEVGKKFGAEA
-567 KKIGT
+567 K
-572 KAQKYIAPIANYLY
+572 KYIAPIANYLY
-586 RTGKNLIKTVPM
+586 RTGKTLINTVPM
-598 IASAAYKFVTKIGHA
+598 IASAAYKFVVKIGHA

-662 KQVSNLAAKAKTLW
+662 EQLSKLAAKAKTLW
-676 NSSGISAWAE
+676 DSGGISAWA
-686 VIKTRVTEVWNE
+686 VAVKTRVTEVWKE

-716 DVIKAGFG
+716 DIIKASFG

-729 VVAQMIGLMN
+729 VVAQIIGLMN

-759 TDLKKALTSS
+759 TDLKKTLTSS

-802 VGAIAVL
+802 VGAITVL

-817 VAQKFVEGKIATANS
+817 VAQKFAEGKIAPANS

-838 SVEGLNKTKD
+838 SVEGLNQTKN
-848 QIISVG
+848 QIIGVG
-854 NTLVSVPKQIVGVLE
+854 NSLISVREQMVGVLE
-869 SIARSIN
+869 TIARSIN
-876 LVAIGSAVLLLS
+876 LVAIGAAVLLLS
-888 FALTNIVKTIQS
+888 FALANIVKTVQG

-917 GYLTAFSILLSK
+917 GYLAAFSILLGK

-1010 FKIIADNAGLFS
+1010 FKIIADNAGIFA

-1074 ALLILVR
+1074 ALLVLVR
-1081 VAKLIDKLKINRE
+1081 VAKLIDKLKINQE
-1094 TIGKLG
+1094 IIGKLG
-1100 WLVIAL
+1100 GLVVAL

-1121 SINAFLGLSVAMAAM
+1121 SINAFLGLSVALAAM

-1149 MDSINADK
+1149 MDSINADE

-1173 AFLVLAGFGA
+1173 AFLTLAGLGA
-1183 KLGKGLGLMYLIVE
+1183 HMGKGLGLAYLVVE
-1197 IGVIAAVVVGLIA
+1197 IGVIASVVVGLIA
-1210 LSRLCDPDALS
+1210 LSRLCDPTALS
-1221 QLSSSL
+1221 EVSTSL
-1227 EIVGAILSGVMLV
+1227 EIVGAILSAVMLV

-1248 KKGGWQGVLYMI
+1248 KKGSWQGLLYMT

-1269 VAALVVMKNMGL
+1269 VAALVVMKKMGL
-1281 DSAMDSAIALGIV
+1281 DSALDSAIALGIV

-1324 AIIAGAMWVFTKAI
+1324 VLISGAMWVFTKAI

-1348 WGAIKIL
+1348 WGAIKLL

-1375 EFALFGAI
+1375 EFALLGAI

-1414 EGLAE
+1414 EGLSE
-1419 KINSIIGPGLK
+1419 KINSIVGPGLK
-1430 LAGVLALVGI
+1430 LAGVLVLVGL
-1440 AGIVLLVGGLLGA
+1440 AGVALLVGGLVGA
-1453 VGALALAGGLAVLS
+1453 VGALALAGGIAVLS
-1467 VVVRYA
+1467 AAVRFA
-1473 IDTLYLLATAIDWV
+1473 VDTLYLLVTAIDWV
-1487 MKAFGKSNGV
+1487 MKALGKSNGA
-1497 IDGKLDEI
+1497 IDAKLDEI
-1505 QAASGRIEAM
+1505 QAASDRIVAM
-1515 TAQVEELERR
+1515 TAQVQALERR
-1525 ANAATSGGDAA
+1525 ANAATSGGDSA

-1550 YEAYNEIVEEATAS
+1550 YESYNETITEATTS
-1564 TDDFTNSVENMTDTL
+1564 TDKFTNSVENMTETM
-1579 ANSDVST
+1579 ANADV
-1586 TGLMDSVKDMISKGG
+1586 DSAGFMEGIKDMISKGG

-1611 LGEVFGNID
+1611 LGDAFEGID

-1633 EIINNPEAIEA
+1633 EIIDNPEAIKA
-1644 SITEMTSGLVNG
+1644 SISDMTSGLVSG
-1656 FKERIDALTNAG
+1656 FEEKISALTNVG
-1668 ESGGAEILKGV
+1668 ESGGAEILKGM

-1689 YAAEGIAKGLF
+1689 YAAEGIAKGLL

-1717 QTVYNSR
+1717 QTVYNRR

-1730 SRVMKWSGE
+1730 SRIMTWSGE

-1753 VAIKS
+1753 MAIKS

-1775 TEVMA
+1775 TDVMA

-1818 EDRQAAKMTTDLN
+1818 EDRQTAKMTTDLN
-1831 SMRAQITELV
+1831 LMRAQITELV

>member
-1 MASSIDNRVAQL
+1 MANSIDNRVAQL

-48 DLGNATKSVNVEGLL
+48 DLGEATKSVNVDGLL
-63 NSANKIRVRFVA
+63 NSANKVRVQFVA
-75 MEEAARQM
+75 MEEAARQLI
-83 VRSVTHDI
+83 RSVTQDI

-96 NLVKGLTI
+96 ALVKGLTI
-104 DQVTSGWNKYTEKLS
+104 DPIQAGWNKYSEKLS
-119 AVTTLMNATGKD
+119 SVQTLMNATGKD
-131 LNTVNGYFDR
+131 IDTINTYLDR
-141 LMWFSDETSYS
+141 LMWFSDETSYG
-152 FTEMGNA
+152 FTDMTSA
-159 LQTMVSAG
+159 LAQMTASG
-167 GDVEDIIPL
+167 GDVEKLIPMI
-176 VQGVANATAFAG
+176 QGIANATAFAG
-188 KGANEFSRVMY
+188 KGAAEFSRVMY
-199 NINQAYSKGFLT
+199 NLNQSYSAGYLSLM
-211 TEDWSSVALAGVNSK
+211 DWKSVELAGASSK
-226 ALIQSLIDAGKA
+226 ELKNILIDTAKQVG
-238 TGVLNKE
+238 TLNKE
-245 GKTAKNTL
+245 GKTAAGTL
-253 VDITNFAST
+253 VDISTFSST
-262 LSEKWINKDVM
+262 LADKWATTEVM
-273 AKAFGSFNEMT
+273 EKAFGYFNEMT
-284 QKAYEMVQAGEV
+284 EMAYKMVQSGQV
-296 ETASEAYEILAKRYD
+296 ETASEAYEILASKYD
-311 NVALKAAMA
+311 TVSLRAAKA
-320 AQESKSLK
+320 AQEAKSF
-328 DSIDATK
+328 SETIEATK
-335 DAVATQWMQTFEHIF
+335 DAVSTNWMQTFENIF
-350 GNKEQAVS
+350 GNKVEATK
-358 LWTSVTQELWEI
+358 LWTAVTQELWEI
-370 FASGAVARNKV
+370 FAAGGARRNEI
-381 LKDWAQGTAT
+381 LAEWAQGTAT

-404 FEGIGSFYNN
+404 FEGIGGFYNN
-414 IKRLVATTKTL
+414 IKRLVTTTKTL

-448 MKTLKPSS
+448 MKTLTPSS

-469 LADIKPSGNDL
+469 LAYIKPSGNDL
-480 NNLNTAF
+480 NALNTAF

-509 PLIRLFSYLG
+509 PLIRLFSYIG

-530 KLFTGMSGFRGYESV
+530 KLLTGMSGFRGYESI
-545 FDAFSNGLSRLVDTI
+545 FDSFSNGLSWLVDKI
-560 ISGIEVA
+560 IAGVEWAKQLGLAFANFVSPYLGKAYQTVKGWLNIVTEYVKTNAPGWLDKVADNARTAWGFIKKLGTSIKTALGPSIQKIGGYFSSIYGYFTTQLIPGVTSWVDGLLRAEDPLAYISTSLANIRDKAIAAWNSGAISSWASTA
-567 KKIGT
+567 KK
-572 KAQKYIAPIANYLY
+572 
-586 RTGKNLIKTVPM
+586 R
-598 IASAAYKFVTKIGHA
+598 
-613 LGKRVQPVL
+613 
-622 SKIGDYVSVGYSA
+622 IGDLWESV
-635 IKTKILPAVKDW
+635 KKIFGD
-647 LNALY
+647 
-652 NADDP
+652 
-657 ITYIS
+657 IR
-662 KQVSNLAAKAKTLW
+662 
-676 NSSGISAWAE
+676 
-686 VIKTRVTEVWNE
+686 TRLSQLTV
-698 IKKFSADIK
+698 ADIAK
-707 QRLDNLSIG
+707 GGLGLT
-716 DVIKAGFG
+716 
-724 FAGIA
+724 GII
-729 VVAQMIGLMN
+729 VLAQLVGLMN
-739 GLESAARAIA
+739 GLEQAARAIA
-749 SLGTAGSGFL
+749 SLGTAGSGFIA
-759 TDLKKALTSS
+759 DLRKTLTST

-774 KAYAT
+774 RAFAV
-779 SIALLAASVKLLA
+779 SIGILAASMKLLST
-792 DIPAGSLWST
+792 IPKEQLWEIVAVIGVLSGILLAFNAIAAKTAKSKAGSDT
-802 VGAIAVL
+802 ANAVRATMRPL
-809 GGVLGGLS
+809 ESLN
-817 VAQKFVEGKIATANS
+817 EIGKSLATAVN
-832 MSALSK
+832 
-838 SVEGLNKTKD
+838 
-848 QIISVG
+848 I
-854 NTLVSVPKQIVGVLE
+854 
-869 SIARSIN
+869 
-876 LVAIGSAVLLLS
+876 VAIGAAVLMLS
-888 FALTNIVKTIQS
+888 SALTNIVKTVRG

-905 LGKAMLSMVLMM
+905 LGKAMMSMVLMM
-917 GYLTAFSILLSK
+917 GYLAAFSILLAK

-950 LVGALGTLLKYAQIS
+950 LVGALGTLLKSAQVG

-1010 FKIIADNAGLFS
+1010 FKIIAENASIFT
-1022 AAWPGIWNMLKT
+1022 AAGPGIWNLLKI
-1034 ITILSVLM
+1034 ITRLSVLM
-1042 LALQLVSSKINT
+1042 LMLQLVSSEINT
-1054 YTKQKVSW
+1054 YTKQKASW
-1062 VSLGLGMAAMAG
+1062 ISLGLGMAAMAG
-1074 ALLILVR
+1074 ALLILVK
-1081 VAKLIDKLKINRE
+1081 VAKLLDKLKINNN
-1094 TIGKLG
+1094 TINQLG

-1106 SLMTLAAGAAAGMGK
+1106 SLMALAAGAAAGMGK
-1121 SINAFLGLSVAMAAM
+1121 SINAFLGLSVALAAM
-1136 VLSLYGLVALVSI
+1136 VLALYGLVALASL
-1149 MDSINADK
+1149 MDSINAEEMK
-1157 MTKSFVI
+1157 GSFII
-1164 LGSLMIAMG
+1164 LGSLMLAMG
-1173 AFLVLAGFGA
+1173 AFLALAGLGA
-1183 KLGKGLGLMYLIVE
+1183 HLGKGLGLAYLIVE
-1197 IGVIAAVVVGLIA
+1197 IGVIASVVVSLIA
-1210 LSRLCDPDALS
+1210 LSNLCDPTALS
-1221 QLSSSL
+1221 QVSSSL

-1248 KKGGWQGVLYMI
+1248 KKGGWQGLLYMT

-1281 DSAMDSAIALGIV
+1281 DSALDSAIALGIV
-1294 VVALGA
+1294 IVALGA

-1324 AIIAGAMWVFTKAI
+1324 ALISGAMWVFTKAI

-1348 WGAIKIL
+1348 WGAIKLL

-1364 VMAVF
+1364 VMAIF

-1375 EFALFGAI
+1375 EFALLGAI

-1414 EGLAE
+1414 EGLSE
-1419 KINSIIGPGLK
+1419 KINSIVGPGLK
-1430 LAGVLALVGI
+1430 LAGVLALVGL
-1440 AGIVLLVGGLLGA
+1440 AGVALLVGGLLGA
-1453 VGALALAGGLAVLS
+1453 VGALALAGGIAVLS
-1467 VVVRYA
+1467 VAVRFA
-1473 IDTLYLLATAIDWV
+1473 IDTLYLLVSAIDWV
-1487 MKAFGKSNGV
+1487 MKALGKSNGA

-1505 QAASGRIEAM
+1505 QAASDRIEAM
-1515 TAQVEELERR
+1515 TAQVEGLERR
-1525 ANAATSGGDAA
+1525 AQEATGGGDGA

-1550 YEAYNEIVEEATAS
+1550 YEAYNETIDEAAAS
-1564 TDDFTNSVENMTDTL
+1564 TDNFTNSVENMTETM
-1579 ANSDVST
+1579 ANADVD
-1586 TGLMDSVKDMISKGG
+1586 GAGFIDGIKDMISKGG

-1611 LGEVFGNID
+1611 LGEAFGNID
-1620 ISGIKDLFGGKLG
+1620 ISGLQDLFGGKLG
-1633 EIINNPEAIEA
+1633 EIINNPEAIKE
-1644 SITEMTSGLVNG
+1644 SISEMTSGLVSG
-1656 FKERIDALTNAG
+1656 FEEKISALTNAG
-1668 ESGGAEILKGV
+1668 ESGGAEILKGME
-1679 DSTDYQSSGR
+1679 STDYQSSGR
-1689 YAAEGIAKGLF
+1689 YAAEGIAKGLL

-1717 QTVYNSR
+1717 QTSYNNR
-1724 MEIMSP
+1724 IEIASP
-1730 SRVMKWSGE
+1730 SKVMMWSGE

-1753 VAIKS
+1753 VAIRS

-1775 TEVMA
+1775 TDVMA

>member
-1 MASSIDNRVAQL
+1 MARSIDNRVAQL

-18 QFEAAAAQSLKTVNK
+18 QFEAAAAKSLKTVNK

-48 DLGNATKSVNVEGLL
+48 DLGDATKSVNVEGLL
-63 NSANKIRVRFVA
+63 NSANKVRVQFVA
-75 MEEAARQM
+75 MEEAARQLI
-83 VRSVTHDI
+83 RSVTHDI

-96 NLVKGLTI
+96 ALVKGLTI
-104 DQVTSGWNKYTEKLS
+104 DPIQAGWTKYSEKLS
-119 AVTTLMNATGKD
+119 SVQTLMNATGKD
-131 LNTVNGYFDR
+131 INTINTYLDR
-141 LMWFSDETSYS
+141 LMWFSDETSYG
-152 FTEMGNA
+152 FTDMTSA
-159 LQTMVSAG
+159 LAQMTASG
-167 GDVEDIIPL
+167 GDVEKLIPMI
-176 VQGVANATAFAG
+176 QGIANATAFAG
-188 KGANEFSRVMY
+188 KGAAEFSRVMY
-199 NINQAYSKGFLT
+199 NLNQSYSAGYLSLM
-211 TEDWSSVALAGVNSK
+211 DWKSVELAGASSK
-226 ALIQSLIDAGKA
+226 ELKNILIDTAKQVG
-238 TGVLNKE
+238 TLNKE
-245 GKTAKNTL
+245 GKTAAGTL
-253 VDITNFAST
+253 VDISTFSST
-262 LSEKWINKDVM
+262 LADKWATTEVM
-273 AKAFGSFNEMT
+273 EKAFGYFNEMT
-284 QKAYEMVQAGEV
+284 EMAYEMVQSGQV
-296 ETASEAYEILAKRYD
+296 ETASEAYEILASKYD
-311 NVALKAAMA
+311 TVSLRAAKA
-320 AQESKSLK
+320 AQEAKSF
-328 DSIDATK
+328 SETIAATK
-335 DAVATQWMQTFEHIF
+335 DAVSTNWMQTFEHIF
-350 GNKEQAVS
+350 GNKVEATK
-358 LWTSVTQELWEI
+358 LWTAVTQELWEI
-370 FASGAVARNKV
+370 FAAGGARRNEV
-381 LKDWAQGTAT
+381 LAEWAQGTAT

-414 IKRLVATTKTL
+414 IKRLVTTTKTL

-430 PETTADRL
+430 PATTADRL

-480 NNLNTAF
+480 NSLNTAF
-487 HGLMDILGM
+487 HGLMDILGI

-560 ISGIEVA
+560 ISGFEAA
-567 KKIGT
+567 KKFGT
-572 KAQKYIAPIANYLY
+572 EAKKYVAPIANYLY
-586 RTGKNLIKTVPM
+586 RTGKTLIKTIPT
-598 IASAAYKFVTKIGHA
+598 IASATYKFVVKIGHA

-622 SKIGDYVSVGYSA
+622 SKIGDYISAGYSA

-662 KQVSNLAAKAKTLW
+662 KQVSKLAAKAKNLW
-676 NSSGISAWAE
+676 DSSGISAWAGA
-686 VIKTRVTEVWNE
+686 VKTRITEVWNE

-716 DVIKAGFG
+716 DIIKAGFG

-779 SIALLAASVKLLA
+779 AIALLAASVKLLA

-802 VGAIAVL
+802 VGAITVL

-817 VAQKFVEGKIATANS
+817 VAQKFAEGKIATANS
-832 MSALSK
+832 MSALS
-838 SVEGLNKTKD
+838 
-848 QIISVG
+848 
-854 NTLVSVPKQIVGVLE
+854 

-876 LVAIGSAVLLLS
+876 LIAMGSALLLLS
-888 FALTNIVKTIQS
+888 FALTNIVKTVQS

-905 LGKAMLSMVLMM
+905 LGKAMLAMVLMM
-917 GYLTAFSILLSK
+917 GYLATFSILLGK

-1010 FKIIADNAGLFS
+1010 FKIIADNAGLFA

-1042 LALQLVSSKINT
+1042 LALQLVSSEINT
-1054 YTKQKVSW
+1054 YTKQKASW

-1081 VAKLIDKLKINRE
+1081 VANLIDKLKIDKE
-1094 TIGKLG
+1094 IIGKLG
-1100 WLVIAL
+1100 WLAIAL
-1106 SLMTLAAGAAAGMGK
+1106 SLMTLAAGAAARMGK
-1121 SINAFLGLSVAMAAM
+1121 SINAFLGLSVALAAM
-1136 VLSLYGLVALVSI
+1136 VLSLYGLVALASI
-1149 MDSINADK
+1149 MDSINADE

-1183 KLGKGLGLMYLIVE
+1183 KIGKGLGLAYLVAE
-1197 IGVIAAVVVGLIA
+1197 IGVITSVVVGLIA

-1221 QLSSSL
+1221 QVSSSL
-1227 EIVGAILSGVMLV
+1227 EIVGAILSGVMLA
-1240 MAISSVIA
+1240 MAISSAIA
-1248 KKGGWQGVLYMI
+1248 KKGGWQGILYMT

-1269 VAALVVMKNMGL
+1269 IAALVVMKNIGL
-1281 DSAMDSAIALGIV
+1281 DSALDSAIALGVV

-1311 LNIGTMLAFAGGI
+1311 LNIGTMLAFSGGI

-1348 WGAIKIL
+1348 WGAIKLL

-1375 EFALFGAI
+1375 EFAFLGAI

-1419 KINSIIGPGLK
+1419 KINSIISPGLK
-1430 LAGVLALVGI
+1430 LAGVLALVGLGGI
-1440 AGIVLLVGGLLGA
+1440 ALLAGGLLGA
-1453 VGALALAGGLAVLS
+1453 VGALALAGGISVLS
-1467 VVVRYA
+1467 VAVRFA
-1473 IDTLYLLATAIDWV
+1473 IDTLYLLVTAIDWV
-1487 MKAFGKSNGV
+1487 MKAFGKSNGA

-1505 QAASGRIEAM
+1505 QAASDRIEAM

-1550 YEAYNEIVEEATAS
+1550 YEAYNETIEEAAAS
-1564 TDDFTNSVENMTDTL
+1564 TDNFTDSVQNMTDTL
-1579 ANSDVST
+1579 ANSDVDT
-1586 TGLMDSVKDMISKGG
+1586 AGFMDSIKDMISKGG

-1611 LGEVFGNID
+1611 LGEAFGSID
-1620 ISGIKDLFGGKLG
+1620 ISGIKDLFGGKLS
-1633 EIINNPEAIEA
+1633 EIINNPEATEA
-1644 SITEMTSGLVNG
+1644 SVSEMTSGLVSG
-1656 FKERIDALTNAG
+1656 FKEKIDALTNAG
-1668 ESGGAEILKGV
+1668 ESGGTEILKGME
-1679 DSTDYQSSGR
+1679 STDYQSSGR
-1689 YAAEGIAKGLF
+1689 YAAEGIAKGLL

-1717 QTVYNSR
+1717 QTVYNNH

-1730 SRVMKWSGE
+1730 SRVMRWSGE

-1775 TEVMA
+1775 TDVMA

>member
-48 DLGNATKSVNVEGLL
+48 DLGDATKSVNVEGLL
-63 NSANKIRVRFVA
+63 NSANKIRVQFVA
-75 MEEAARQM
+75 MEEAARQLI
-83 VRSVTHDI
+83 RSVTHDV

-96 NLVKGLTI
+96 SLVKGLTI

-131 LNTVNGYFDR
+131 LDTVNGYFDR
-141 LMWFSDETSYS
+141 LMWFSDETSYN

-238 TGVLNKE
+238 TGALNKE

-253 VDITNFAST
+253 VDVTNFAST
-262 LSEKWINKDVM
+262 LSEKWINTDVM
-273 AKAFGSFNEMT
+273 ARAFGSFNEMT

-296 ETASEAYEILAKRYD
+296 ETASEAYDILAKRYD
-311 NVALKAAMA
+311 NVALKAARA

-350 GNKEQAVS
+350 GNKDQAVA

-370 FASGAVARNKV
+370 FASGAVARNEV

-414 IKRLVATTKTL
+414 IKRLVTTTKTL

-430 PETTADRL
+430 PATTADRL

-480 NNLNTAF
+480 NSLNTAF

-530 KLFTGMSGFRGYESV
+530 KLLTGMSSFRGYESI
-545 FDAFSNGLSRLVDTI
+545 FDAFSSGLSWLVDKI
-560 ISGIEVA
+560 IAGVEWAKQLGLAFANFVSPYLGKAYKTVKGWLDIVTDYVKTNAPGWLDKVADNARAAWGFIKKLGTSIKTALGPSIQKIGGYFSSIYGYFTTQLIPGVTSWVDGLLRAEDPLAYISTSLANIRDKAVAAWNSGAISSWASNA
-567 KKIGT
+567 KK
-572 KAQKYIAPIANYLY
+572 
-586 RTGKNLIKTVPM
+586 R
-598 IASAAYKFVTKIGHA
+598 
-613 LGKRVQPVL
+613 
-622 SKIGDYVSVGYSA
+622 IGDLWESVKKVFGD
-635 IKTKILPAVKDW
+635 IR
-647 LNALY
+647 
-652 NADDP
+652 
-657 ITYIS
+657 
-662 KQVSNLAAKAKTLW
+662 
-676 NSSGISAWAE
+676 
-686 VIKTRVTEVWNE
+686 TRLSQLTV
-698 IKKFSADIK
+698 ADIAK
-707 QRLDNLSIG
+707 GGLGLT
-716 DVIKAGFG
+716 
-724 FAGIA
+724 GII
-729 VVAQMIGLMN
+729 VLAQLVGLLN
-739 GLESAARAIA
+739 GLEQAARAIA
-749 SLGTAGSGFL
+749 SLGTAGSGFIA
-759 TDLKKALTSS
+759 DLRKTLTST

-774 KAYAT
+774 RAFAV
-779 SIALLAASVKLLA
+779 SIGILAASMKLLST
-792 DIPAGSLWST
+792 IP
-802 VGAIAVL
+802 
-809 GGVLGGLS
+809 
-817 VAQKFVEGKIATANS
+817 
-832 MSALSK
+832 
-838 SVEGLNKTKD
+838 KD
-848 QIISVG
+848 QLLG
-854 NTLVSVPKQIVGVLE
+854 IVGVVAGLSAILLAFNAISAKIAKNKAGSDTANTVQAAMRPLE
-869 SIARSIN
+869 SLNEIGKSLVKAVNIVAIGAAVLMLAGAAKTLIGATQDVPWKELAKALVS
-876 LVAIGSAVLLLS
+876 LVAIMG
-888 FALTNIVKTIQS
+888 ALA
-900 VSWPD
+900 
-905 LGKAMLSMVLMM
+905 GA
-917 GYLTAFSILLSK
+917 SILLSK
-929 YAPKLSKGAIGLVF
+929 FAPKLSSGAISLVM

-950 LVGALGTLLKYAQIS
+950 LVSALGKIIQYGKIDTKLSGA
-965 ITLEQ
+965 TLELIGVLVLLAGIAAIVPKASGFSL
-970 NMVTLLGILAALA
+970 MAVVASLYLLLGI
-983 LFARFIPAKG
+983 FKMVAKEATA
-993 GIGMLGLVLSLY
+993 IDSAMLNMWKLVGMLAVL
-1005 ALVGV
+1005 
-1010 FKIIADNAGLFS
+1010 
-1022 AAWPGIWNMLKT
+1022 GI
-1034 ITILSVLM
+1034 LM
-1042 LALQLVSSKINT
+1042 EILQLVSSEIGVF
-1054 YTKQKVSW
+1054 TKQKVSW
-1062 VSLGLGMAAMAG
+1062 IALGVGMLAMVS
-1074 ALLILVR
+1074 ALYVLTK
-1081 VAKLIDKLKINRE
+1081 VAKLVKNLDLSKN
-1094 TIGKLG
+1094 TIRQLST
-1100 WLVIAL
+1100 LVICL
-1106 SLMTLAAGAAAGMGK
+1106 SLMAMAAGAAAKMGG
-1121 SINAFLGLSVAMAAM
+1121 SVGAFLGLSVALAAM
-1136 VLSLYGLVALVSI
+1136 VLALYGLVALASL
-1149 MDSINADK
+1149 MDSINADE

-1173 AFLVLAGFGA
+1173 AFLALAGLGA
-1183 KLGKGLGLMYLIVE
+1183 HLGKGLGLAYLVVE
-1197 IGVIAAVVVGLIA
+1197 IGVIASIVVGLIA
-1210 LSRLCDPDALS
+1210 LSNLCDPTALS
-1221 QLSSSL
+1221 EVSTSL

-1248 KKGGWQGVLYMI
+1248 KKGSWQGLLYMT

-1281 DSAMDSAIALGIV
+1281 DSALDSAIALGIV

-1324 AIIAGAMWVFTKAI
+1324 ALISGAMWVFTKAI

-1348 WGAIKIL
+1348 WGAIKLL

-1375 EFALFGAI
+1375 EFALLGAI

-1419 KINSIIGPGLK
+1419 KINSIVGPGLK

-1440 AGIVLLVGGLLGA
+1440 AGVALLVGGLLGA
-1453 VGALALAGGLAVLS
+1453 VGALALAGGIAVLS
-1467 VVVRYA
+1467 AAVRFA
-1473 IDTLYLLATAIDWV
+1473 IDTLYLFAAAVDFV
-1487 MKAFGKSNGV
+1487 MKALGKSNGA

-1505 QAASGRIEAM
+1505 QAASDRIEAM
-1515 TAQVEELERR
+1515 TAQVKGLERR
-1525 ANAATSGGDAA
+1525 AQAATSGDGA

-1550 YEAYNEIVEEATAS
+1550 YEAYNETITEATTS
-1564 TDDFTNSVENMTDTL
+1564 TDKFTDSVENMTETM
-1579 ANSDVST
+1579 ANADVDSA
-1586 TGLMDSVKDMISKGG
+1586 GFMDGIKDMISKGG

-1611 LGEVFGNID
+1611 LGEAFGNID
-1620 ISGIKDLFGGKLG
+1620 ISGLQDLFGGKLG
-1633 EIINNPEAIEA
+1633 EIINNPEAIKE
-1644 SITEMTSGLVNG
+1644 SISEMTSGLVSG
-1656 FKERIDALTNAG
+1656 FEEKISALTNVG
-1668 ESGGAEILKGV
+1668 ESGGAEILKGME
-1679 DSTDYQSSGR
+1679 STDYESSGR

-1717 QTVYNSR
+1717 KNAYNNR
-1724 MEIMSP
+1724 IEIASP
-1730 SRVMKWSGE
+1730 SKVMMWSGE

-1753 VAIKS
+1753 VAIRS

-1775 TEVMA
+1775 TDVMA
-1780 SGEAAM
+1780 SGEAAI

>member
-48 DLGNATKSVNVEGLL
+48 DLGDAAKSVNVEGLL
-63 NSANKIRVRFVA
+63 NSANKVRVQFVA
-75 MEEAARQM
+75 MEEAARQLI
-83 VRSVTHDI
+83 RSVTHDI

-96 NLVKGLTI
+96 SMVKSLTI

-131 LNTVNGYFDR
+131 LDTVNGYFDR

-253 VDITNFAST
+253 VDVTNFAST
-262 LSEKWINKDVM
+262 LSEKWINTDVM

-296 ETASEAYEILAKRYD
+296 ETASEAYEILAKQYD
-311 NVALKAAMA
+311 NVALKAAKA
-320 AQESKSLK
+320 AQESKSFK

-350 GNKEQAVS
+350 GNKEQSVS

-381 LKDWAQGTAT
+381 LKEWAQGTAT

-414 IKRLVATTKTL
+414 IKRLVTMTKTL

-430 PETTADRL
+430 PATTADRL

-480 NNLNTAF
+480 NSLNTAF

-530 KLFTGMSGFRGYESV
+530 KLFTGMSGFRGYERV
-545 FDAFSNGLSRLVDTI
+545 FDAFSSGLSWLVDKIIAGVEWAKQLGLAFANFVSPYLGKAYKTVKGWLDIVTDYVKTNAPGWLDKVADNARAAWGFIKKLGASIKTALGPSIQKIGGYFSSIYGYFTTQLIPGVTSWVDGLLRAEDPLAYISTSLANIRDKAVAAWNSGTI
-560 ISGIEVA
+560 STWASNA
-567 KKIGT
+567 KK
-572 KAQKYIAPIANYLY
+572 
-586 RTGKNLIKTVPM
+586 R
-598 IASAAYKFVTKIGHA
+598 
-613 LGKRVQPVL
+613 
-622 SKIGDYVSVGYSA
+622 IGDLWKSVKKVFGDIRTRLSQLTVTDIA
-635 IKTKILPAVKDW
+635 KGGLGLIGIV
-647 LNALY
+647 
-652 NADDP
+652 
-657 ITYIS
+657 
-662 KQVSNLAAKAKTLW
+662 VLAQL
-676 NSSGISAWAE
+676 
-686 VIKTRVTEVWNE
+686 V
-698 IKKFSADIK
+698 
-707 QRLDNLSIG
+707 
-716 DVIKAGFG
+716 
-724 FAGIA
+724 
-729 VVAQMIGLMN
+729 GLLN
-739 GLESAARAIA
+739 GLEQAARAIA
-749 SLGTAGSGFL
+749 SLGTAGSGFIA
-759 TDLKKALTSS
+759 DLRKTLTST

-774 KAYAT
+774 RAFAI
-779 SIALLAASVKLLA
+779 SIGILAASMKLLST
-792 DIPAGSLWST
+792 IPEDQL
-802 VGAIAVL
+802 L
-809 GGVLGGLS
+809 G
-817 VAQKFVEGKIATANS
+817 
-832 MSALSK
+832 
-838 SVEGLNKTKD
+838 
-848 QIISVG
+848 
-854 NTLVSVPKQIVGVLE
+854 IVGVVAGLSAILLAFNAISAKIAKNKAGSDAANTVQAAMRPLE
-869 SIARSIN
+869 SLNEIGKSLVKAVNIVAIGAAVLMLAGAAKTLIGATKDVPWKELAKALVS
-876 LVAIGSAVLLLS
+876 LVAIMG
-888 FALTNIVKTIQS
+888 ALA
-900 VSWPD
+900 
-905 LGKAMLSMVLMM
+905 GA
-917 GYLTAFSILLSK
+917 SILLSK
-929 YAPKLSKGAIGLVF
+929 FAPKLSSGAISLVM

-950 LVGALGTLLKYAQIS
+950 LVSALGKIIQYGKIDTKLSGA
-965 ITLEQ
+965 TLELIGVLVLLAGIAAIVPKASGFSL
-970 NMVTLLGILAALA
+970 MAVVASLYLLLGI
-983 LFARFIPAKG
+983 FKMVAKEATA
-993 GIGMLGLVLSLY
+993 IDSAMLNMWKLVGMLAVL
-1005 ALVGV
+1005 
-1010 FKIIADNAGLFS
+1010 
-1022 AAWPGIWNMLKT
+1022 GI
-1034 ITILSVLM
+1034 LM
-1042 LALQLVSSKINT
+1042 EILQLVSSEIGVF
-1054 YTKQKVSW
+1054 TKQKVNW
-1062 VSLGLGMAAMAG
+1062 IALGVGMLAMVS
-1074 ALLILVR
+1074 ALYALTK
-1081 VAKLIDKLKINRE
+1081 VAKLVKNLDLSKN
-1094 TIGKLG
+1094 TIRQLST
-1100 WLVIAL
+1100 LVICL
-1106 SLMTLAAGAAAGMGK
+1106 SLMALAAGAAAKMGA
-1121 SINAFLGLSVAMAAM
+1121 SVGAFLGLSVALAAM
-1136 VLSLYGLVALVSI
+1136 VLALYGLVALASL
-1149 MDSINADK
+1149 MDSINADE

-1173 AFLVLAGFGA
+1173 AFLVLAGLGA
-1183 KLGKGLGLMYLIVE
+1183 HLGKGLGLAYLVVE
-1197 IGVIAAVVVGLIA
+1197 IGVIASIVIGLIA
-1210 LSRLCDPDALS
+1210 LSNLCDPTALS
-1221 QLSSSL
+1221 EVSTSL
-1227 EIVGAILSGVMLV
+1227 EIVGAVLSGVMLV

-1248 KKGGWQGVLYMI
+1248 KKGSWQGLLYMT
-1260 GMLVPLAGV
+1260 GMLIPLAGV

-1281 DSAMDSAIALGIV
+1281 DSALDSAIALGIV
-1294 VVALGA
+1294 VVALGV

-1324 AIIAGAMWVFTKAI
+1324 ALISGAMWVFTKAI

-1348 WGAIKIL
+1348 WGAIKLL

-1364 VMAVF
+1364 VMAIF

-1375 EFALFGAI
+1375 EFALLGAI

-1414 EGLAE
+1414 EGLSE
-1419 KINSIIGPGLK
+1419 KISSIIGPGLK
-1430 LAGVLALVGI
+1430 LAGVLALVGL
-1440 AGIVLLVGGLLGA
+1440 AGVVLLVGGVLGA
-1453 VGALALAGGLAVLS
+1453 VGALALAGGIAVLS
-1467 VVVRYA
+1467 AAVHLV
-1473 IDTLYLLATAIDWV
+1473 IDSLYLFATAIDWV
-1487 MKAFGKSNGV
+1487 MTALGKSNGG
-1497 IDGKLDEI
+1497 IDSKLDEI
-1505 QAASGRIEAM
+1505 QAASDRIVAM
-1515 TAQVEELERR
+1515 TAQVENLERR
-1525 ANAATSGGDAA
+1525 ANAATSSGDSA

-1550 YEAYNEIVEEATAS
+1550 YEAYNETITEATTS
-1564 TDDFTNSVENMTDTL
+1564 TDNFTDSVENMTETM
-1579 ANSDVST
+1579 ANADVGSAGFMDRI
-1586 TGLMDSVKDMISKGG
+1586 TGMISEGG

-1611 LGEVFGNID
+1611 LSEAFGNID
-1620 ISGIKDLFGGKLG
+1620 ISGLQDLFGGKLG
-1633 EIINNPEAIEA
+1633 EIINNPEAIKE
-1644 SITEMTSGLVNG
+1644 SISEMTSGIVSG
-1656 FKERIDALTNAG
+1656 FEEKINALTTAG
-1668 ESGGAEILKGV
+1668 ESGGTEILKGMDSV
-1679 DSTDYQSSGR
+1679 DYESSGR
-1689 YAAEGIAKGLF
+1689 YAAEGIATGLY

-1717 QTVYNSR
+1717 KTAYNNR
-1724 MEIMSP
+1724 VEIASP
-1730 SRVMKWSGE
+1730 SKVMMWSGE

-1753 VAIKS
+1753 VAIRS

-1775 TEVMA
+1775 TDVMA

-1831 SMRAQITELV
+1831 SMRAQITKLV

>member
-48 DLGNATKSVNVEGLL
+48 DLGEAAKSVNVEGLL
-63 NSANKIRVRFVA
+63 NSANKVRVQFVA
-75 MEEAARQM
+75 MEEAARQLI
-83 VRSVTHDI
+83 RSVTNDI

-96 NLVKGLTI
+96 ALVKGLTI
-104 DQVTSGWNKYTEKLS
+104 DPIQTGWTKYSEKLS
-119 AVTTLMNATGKD
+119 SVQTLMNATGKD
-131 LNTVNGYFDR
+131 IDTINTYLDR
-141 LMWFSDETSYS
+141 LMWFSDETSYG
-152 FTEMGNA
+152 FTDMTSA
-159 LQTMVSAG
+159 LAQMTASG
-167 GDVEDIIPL
+167 GDVEKLIPMI
-176 VQGVANATAFAG
+176 QGIANATAFAG
-188 KGANEFSRVMY
+188 KGAAEFSRVMY
-199 NINQAYSKGFLT
+199 NLNQSYSAGYLSLM
-211 TEDWSSVALAGVNSK
+211 DWKSVELAGASSK
-226 ALIQSLIDAGKA
+226 ELKNILIDTAKQVG
-238 TGVLNKE
+238 TLNKE
-245 GKTAKNTL
+245 GKTAAGTL
-253 VDITNFAST
+253 VDISTFSST
-262 LSEKWINKDVM
+262 LADKWATTEVM
-273 AKAFGSFNEMT
+273 EKAFGYFNEMT
-284 QKAYEMVQAGEV
+284 EMAYKMVQSGQV
-296 ETASEAYEILAKRYD
+296 ETASEAYEILASKYD
-311 NVALKAAMA
+311 TVSLRAAKA
-320 AQESKSLK
+320 AQEAKSF
-328 DSIDATK
+328 SETIEATK
-335 DAVATQWMQTFEHIF
+335 DAVSTNWMQTFENIF
-350 GNKEQAVS
+350 GNKVEATK
-358 LWTSVTQELWEI
+358 LWTAVTQELWEI
-370 FASGAVARNKV
+370 FAAGGARRNEI
-381 LKDWAQGTAT
+381 LAEWAQGTAT

-414 IKRLVATTKTL
+414 IKRLVTTTKTL

-480 NNLNTAF
+480 NSLNTAF

-496 GVRIGARFIGSFS
+496 GVRIGTRFIGSFS

-530 KLFTGMSGFRGYESV
+530 KLLTGMSGFRGYESI
-545 FDAFSNGLSRLVDTI
+545 FDAFSSGLSWLVDKI
-560 ISGIEVA
+560 IAGVEWAKQLGLAFANFVSPYLGEAYKTVKGWLDIVTAYVKTNAPGWLDKVA
-567 KKIGT
+567 DNVRAAWGFIKKLG
-572 KAQKYIAPIANYLY
+572 AS
-586 RTGKNLIKTVPM
+586 IKT
-598 IASAAYKFVTKIGHA
+598 A
-613 LGKRVQPVL
+613 LGPSIQR
-622 SKIGDYVSVGYSA
+622 IGGYFSSIYGYFTTQLIPGVTSWVDGLLRA
-635 IKTKILPAVKDW
+635 E
-647 LNALY
+647 
-652 NADDP
+652 DP
-657 ITYIS
+657 LAYIS
-662 KQVSNLAAKAKTLW
+662 TSLANIRDKAVAAW
-676 NSSGISAWAE
+676 NSGAISAWASNAKKRMGDLWE
-686 VIKTRVTEVWNE
+686 SVKTIFGDIRTRLSQLTVT
-698 IKKFSADIK
+698 DIAK
-707 QRLDNLSIG
+707 GGLGLT
-716 DVIKAGFG
+716 
-724 FAGIA
+724 GI
-729 VVAQMIGLMN
+729 VVLAQLVGLLN
-739 GLESAARAIA
+739 GLEQAARAIA
-749 SLGTAGSGFL
+749 SLGTAGSGFIA
-759 TDLKKALTSS
+759 DLRKTLTST

-774 KAYAT
+774 RAFAI
-779 SIALLAASVKLLA
+779 SIGILAASMKLLST
-792 DIPAGSLWST
+792 IPEDQL
-802 VGAIAVL
+802 L
-809 GGVLGGLS
+809 G
-817 VAQKFVEGKIATANS
+817 
-832 MSALSK
+832 
-838 SVEGLNKTKD
+838 
-848 QIISVG
+848 
-854 NTLVSVPKQIVGVLE
+854 IVGVVAGLSAILLAFNAISAKIAKNKAGSDTANTVRAAMRPLE
-869 SIARSIN
+869 SLNEIGKSLVKAVNI
-876 LVAIGSAVLLLS
+876 VAIGAAVLMLAGAAKTLIGATKDVPWKELAK
-888 FALTNIVKTIQS
+888 AL
-900 VSWPD
+900 VS
-905 LGKAMLSMVLMM
+905 LVVIM
-917 GYLTAFSILLSK
+917 GALAGASILLSK
-929 YAPKLSKGAIGLVF
+929 FAPKLFSGAISLVM

-950 LVGALGTLLKYAQIS
+950 LVSALGKIIQYGKIDTKLSGA
-965 ITLEQ
+965 TLELIGVLVLLAGIAAIVPKASGFSL
-970 NMVTLLGILAALA
+970 MAVVASLYLLLGI
-983 LFARFIPAKG
+983 FKMVAKEATA
-993 GIGMLGLVLSLY
+993 IDSAMLNMWKLVGMLAVL
-1005 ALVGV
+1005 
-1010 FKIIADNAGLFS
+1010 
-1022 AAWPGIWNMLKT
+1022 GI
-1034 ITILSVLM
+1034 LM
-1042 LALQLVSSKINT
+1042 EILQLVSSEIGVF
-1054 YTKQKVSW
+1054 TKQKVSW
-1062 VSLGLGMAAMAG
+1062 IALGVGMLAMVS
-1074 ALLILVR
+1074 ALYVLTK
-1081 VAKLIDKLKINRE
+1081 VAKLVKNLDLSKN
-1094 TIGKLG
+1094 TIRQLST
-1100 WLVIAL
+1100 LVICL
-1106 SLMTLAAGAAAGMGK
+1106 SLMAIAAGAAAKMGG
-1121 SINAFLGLSVAMAAM
+1121 SVSAFLGLSVALAAM
-1136 VLSLYGLVALVSI
+1136 VLALYGLVALASL
-1149 MDSINADK
+1149 MDSIDAEEMK
-1157 MTKSFVI
+1157 GSFII
-1164 LGSLMIAMG
+1164 LGSIMIAMG
-1173 AFLVLAGFGA
+1173 AFLALAGLGA
-1183 KLGKGLGLMYLIVE
+1183 HLGKGLGLAYLVVE
-1197 IGVIAAVVVGLIA
+1197 IGVIASIVVGLIA
-1210 LSRLCDPDALS
+1210 LSNLCDSTALS
-1221 QLSSSL
+1221 EVSTSL

-1248 KKGGWQGVLYMI
+1248 KKGSWQGLLYMI

-1281 DSAMDSAIALGIV
+1281 DSALDSAIALGIV

-1324 AIIAGAMWVFTKAI
+1324 ALISGAMWVFTKAI

-1348 WGAIKIL
+1348 WGAIKLL

-1375 EFALFGAI
+1375 EFALLGAI

-1419 KINSIIGPGLK
+1419 KINSIVDPGLK
-1430 LAGVLALVGI
+1430 LAGVLVLVGL
-1440 AGIVLLVGGLLGA
+1440 AGVALLVGGLLGA
-1453 VGALALAGGLAVLS
+1453 VGALALAGGIAVLS
-1467 VVVRYA
+1467 AAVRFV
-1473 IDTLYLLATAIDWV
+1473 IDTLYLFAAAVDWV
-1487 MKAFGKSNGV
+1487 MKTLGKSNGA

-1505 QAASGRIEAM
+1505 QAASDRIEAM
-1515 TAQVEELERR
+1515 TAQVKGLERR
-1525 ANAATSGGDAA
+1525 AQAATSGGDGA

-1550 YEAYNEIVEEATAS
+1550 YEAYNETITEATTS
-1564 TDDFTNSVENMTDTL
+1564 TDKFTNSVENMTETL
-1579 ANSDVST
+1579 ANADVDSA
-1586 TGLMDSVKDMISKGG
+1586 GFMDGIKDMISKGG

-1611 LGEVFGNID
+1611 IGEAFGNID
-1620 ISGIKDLFGGKLG
+1620 ISGLQDLFGGKLG
-1633 EIINNPEAIEA
+1633 EIINNPEAIKE
-1644 SITEMTSGLVNG
+1644 SISEMTAGLVSG
-1656 FKERIDALTNAG
+1656 FEEKISALTNVG
-1668 ESGGAEILKGV
+1668 ESGGAEILKGME
-1679 DSTDYQSSGR
+1679 STDYESSGR

-1717 QTVYNSR
+1717 KNTYNNR
-1724 MEIMSP
+1724 IEIASP
-1730 SRVMKWSGE
+1730 SKVMMWSGE

-1753 VAIKS
+1753 VAIRS

-1775 TEVMA
+1775 TDVMA

>member
-18 QFEAAAAQSLKTVNK
+18 QFEAAAAQSLKTINK

-48 DLGNATKSVNVEGLL
+48 DLGDATKSVNVEGLL
-63 NSANKIRVRFVA
+63 NSANKVRVQFVA
-75 MEEAARQM
+75 MEEAARQLI
-83 VRSVTHDI
+83 RSVTNDI

-96 NLVKGLTI
+96 AFVKGLTI
-104 DQVTSGWNKYTEKLS
+104 DPIQAGWTKYSEKLS
-119 AVTTLMNATGKD
+119 SVQTLMNATGKD
-131 LNTVNGYFDR
+131 IDTINTYLDR
-141 LMWFSDETSYS
+141 LMWFSDETSYG
-152 FTEMGNA
+152 FTDMTSA
-159 LQTMVSAG
+159 LAQMTASG
-167 GDVEDIIPL
+167 GDVEKLIPMI
-176 VQGVANATAFAG
+176 QGIANATAFAG
-188 KGANEFSRVMY
+188 KGAAEFSRVMY
-199 NINQAYSKGFLT
+199 NLNQSYSAGYLSLM
-211 TEDWSSVALAGVNSK
+211 DWKSVELAGASSK
-226 ALIQSLIDAGKA
+226 ELKNILIDTAKQVG
-238 TGVLNKE
+238 TINKE
-245 GKTAKNTL
+245 GKTAAGTL
-253 VDITNFAST
+253 VDISTFSST
-262 LSEKWINKDVM
+262 LADKWATTEVM
-273 AKAFGSFNEMT
+273 EKAFGYFNEMT
-284 QKAYEMVQAGEV
+284 EMAYNMVQSGQV
-296 ETASEAYEILAKRYD
+296 ETASEAYEILASKYD
-311 NVALKAAMA
+311 TVSLRAAKA
-320 AQESKSLK
+320 AQEAKSF
-328 DSIDATK
+328 SETIEATK
-335 DAVATQWMQTFEHIF
+335 DAVSTNWMQTFEHIF
-350 GNKEQAVS
+350 GNKVEATK
-358 LWTSVTQELWEI
+358 LWTAVTQELWEI
-370 FASGAVARNKV
+370 FAAGGARRNEV
-381 LKDWAQGTAT
+381 LDEWAQGTAT

-414 IKRLVATTKTL
+414 IKRLVTTTKTL

-448 MKTLKPSS
+448 IKTLKPSS

-463 VGLREI
+463 VGFREV
-469 LADIKPSGNDL
+469 LADIKLSGNDL
-480 NNLNTAF
+480 NSLNTAF

-530 KLFTGMSGFRGYESV
+530 KLFTDMSGFRGYESL
-545 FDAFSNGLSRLVDTI
+545 FDAFSSGLSWLIDKIIAGVEWAKQLGLAFANFVSPYLGKAYQTVKGWLDIVTDYVKTNAPEWLNKVANNARAAWGFIKKLGASIKTALGPSI
-560 ISGIEVA
+560 QRISGYFSSIYGYFTTQLIPGVTSWVDGLLRAEDPLAYISTSLANIRDKAIAAWNSGAISTWASNA
-567 KKIGT
+567 K
-572 KAQKYIAPIANYLY
+572 Q
-586 RTGKNLIKTVPM
+586 R
-598 IASAAYKFVTKIGHA
+598 
-613 LGKRVQPVL
+613 
-622 SKIGDYVSVGYSA
+622 IGDLWESVKKVFGDIRTRLSQLTVTDIA
-635 IKTKILPAVKDW
+635 KGGLGLTGIV
-647 LNALY
+647 
-652 NADDP
+652 
-657 ITYIS
+657 
-662 KQVSNLAAKAKTLW
+662 VLAQL
-676 NSSGISAWAE
+676 
-686 VIKTRVTEVWNE
+686 V
-698 IKKFSADIK
+698 
-707 QRLDNLSIG
+707 
-716 DVIKAGFG
+716 
-724 FAGIA
+724 
-729 VVAQMIGLMN
+729 GLLN
-739 GLESAARAIA
+739 GLEQAARAIA
-749 SLGTAGSGFL
+749 SLGTAGSGFIA
-759 TDLKKALTSS
+759 DLRKTITST

-774 KAYAT
+774 RAFAV
-779 SIALLAASVKLLA
+779 SIGILAASMKLLST
-792 DIPAGSLWST
+792 IPKDQLLGIIGTIAFLSGILLAFNAILAKIAKNKAGSDTANT
-802 VGAIAVL
+802 VRAAMSPLKSLNEIGKAVNIVAIGAAVL
-809 GGVLGGLS
+809 MLAGAAKTLIGATQGVPWKEL
-817 VAQKFVEGKIATANS
+817 AKA
-832 MSALSK
+832 
-838 SVEGLNKTKD
+838 
-848 QIISVG
+848 
-854 NTLVSVPKQIVGVLE
+854 LVS
-869 SIARSIN
+869 
-876 LVAIGSAVLLLS
+876 LVAITG
-888 FALTNIVKTIQS
+888 ALA
-900 VSWPD
+900 
-905 LGKAMLSMVLMM
+905 GA
-917 GYLTAFSILLSK
+917 SILLSK
-929 YAPKLSKGAIGLVF
+929 FAPKLSSGAISLVM

-950 LVGALGTLLKYAQIS
+950 LVSALGKIIQYGKIDTKLSGA
-965 ITLEQ
+965 TLELIEVLVLLAGIAAIVPKASGFSL
-970 NMVTLLGILAALA
+970 MAVVASLYLLLGI
-983 LFARFIPAKG
+983 FKMVAKEATA
-993 GIGMLGLVLSLY
+993 IDSAMLNMWKLVGMLAVL
-1005 ALVGV
+1005 
-1010 FKIIADNAGLFS
+1010 
-1022 AAWPGIWNMLKT
+1022 GI
-1034 ITILSVLM
+1034 LM
-1042 LALQLVSSKINT
+1042 EILQLVSSEIGVF
-1054 YTKQKVSW
+1054 TKQKVSW
-1062 VSLGLGMAAMAG
+1062 IALGVGMLAMVS
-1074 ALLILVR
+1074 ALYVLTK
-1081 VAKLIDKLKINRE
+1081 VAKLVKNLDLSEN
-1094 TIGKLG
+1094 TIRQLST
-1100 WLVIAL
+1100 LVICL
-1106 SLMTLAAGAAAGMGK
+1106 SLMAMAAGAAAKMGG
-1121 SINAFLGLSVAMAAM
+1121 SVGAFLGLSVALAAM
-1136 VLSLYGLVALVSI
+1136 VLALYGLVALASL
-1149 MDSINADK
+1149 MDSINADE

-1173 AFLVLAGFGA
+1173 AFLALAGLGA
-1183 KLGKGLGLMYLIVE
+1183 HLGKSLGLAYLVAE
-1197 IGVIAAVVVGLIA
+1197 IGVIAAVVVGLIG
-1210 LSRLCDPDALS
+1210 LSKLCDTDALS
-1221 QLSSSL
+1221 QVSSSL

-1240 MAISSVIA
+1240 MAISSAIA
-1248 KKGGWQGVLYMI
+1248 KKGGWQGLLYMT

-1281 DSAMDSAIALGIV
+1281 DSALDSAIALGIV

-1311 LNIGTMLAFAGGI
+1311 LNIGTMLAFSGGI

-1348 WGAIKIL
+1348 WGAIKLL

-1375 EFALFGAI
+1375 EFAFLGAI

-1430 LAGVLALVGI
+1430 LAGVLALVGL
-1440 AGIVLLVGGLLGA
+1440 AGIALLAGGLLGA
-1453 VGALALAGGLAVLS
+1453 VGALALAGGISVLS
-1467 VVVRYA
+1467 VAVRFA
-1473 IDTLYLLATAIDWV
+1473 IDTLYLLVTAIDWV
-1487 MKAFGKSNGV
+1487 MKAFGKSNGA

-1505 QAASGRIEAM
+1505 QAASDRIEAM

-1536 LADTSAATAEHKAR
+1536 IADTSAAAAEHKAR
-1550 YEAYNEIVEEATAS
+1550 YEAYNETIEEAAAS
-1564 TDDFTNSVENMTDTL
+1564 TDNFTNSVQNMTDTL
-1579 ANSDVST
+1579 ANSDVDT
-1586 TGLMDSVKDMISKGG
+1586 AGFMDNIKDMISKGG

-1611 LGEVFGNID
+1611 LGEAFGNID
-1620 ISGIKDLFGGKLG
+1620 ISGIKDLFGGKLS

-1644 SITEMTSGLVNG
+1644 SVSEMTSGLVSG
-1656 FKERIDALTNAG
+1656 FKEKTDALTNAG
-1668 ESGGAEILKGV
+1668 ESGGTEILKGME
-1679 DSTDYQSSGR
+1679 STDYESSGR

-1700 LGLPKIRAAAAV
+1700 LGLPKIRAAAAT

-1717 QTVYNSR
+1717 KNAYNNR
-1724 MEIMSP
+1724 IEIASP
-1730 SRVMKWSGE
+1730 SKVMMWSGE

-1753 VAIKS
+1753 VEIRS

-1775 TEVMA
+1775 TDVMA

>member
-1 MASSIDNRVAQL
+1 MARSIDNRVAQL

-18 QFEAAAAQSLKTVNK
+18 QFEVAASQSLKTINK

-48 DLGNATKSVNVEGLL
+48 DLGDATKNVNVEGLL
-63 NSANKIRVRFVA
+63 NSANKIRVQFTA

-83 VRSVTHDI
+83 IRSVTQDI

-96 NLVKGLTI
+96 ALVKGLTI
-104 DQVTSGWNKYTEKLS
+104 DPIQDGWTKYSEKLS
-119 AVTTLMNATGKD
+119 SVQTLMNATGKD
-131 LNTVNGYFDR
+131 IDTINTYLDR
-141 LMWFSDETSYS
+141 LMWFSDETSYG
-152 FTEMGNA
+152 FTDMTSA
-159 LQTMVSAG
+159 LAQMTASG
-167 GDVEDIIPL
+167 GDVEKLIPMI
-176 VQGVANATAFAG
+176 QGIANATAFAG
-188 KGANEFSRVMY
+188 KGAAEFSRVMY
-199 NINQAYSKGFLT
+199 NLNQSYSAGYLSLM
-211 TEDWSSVALAGVNSK
+211 DWKSVELAGASSK
-226 ALIQSLIDAGKA
+226 ELKNILIDTAKQVG
-238 TGVLNKE
+238 TLNKE
-245 GKTAKNTL
+245 GKTAAGTL
-253 VDITNFAST
+253 VDISTFSST
-262 LSEKWINKDVM
+262 LADKWATTEVM
-273 AKAFGSFNEMT
+273 EKAFGYFNEMT
-284 QKAYEMVQAGEV
+284 EMAYNMVQSGQV
-296 ETASEAYEILAKRYD
+296 ETASEAYEILASKYD
-311 NVALKAAMA
+311 TVSLRAAKA
-320 AQESKSLK
+320 AQEAKSF
-328 DSIDATK
+328 SETIAATK
-335 DAVATQWMQTFEHIF
+335 DAVSTNWMQTFEHIF
-350 GNKEQAVS
+350 GNKVEATK
-358 LWTSVTQELWEI
+358 LWTAVTQELWEI
-370 FASGAVARNKV
+370 FAAGGARRNEV
-381 LKDWAQGTAT
+381 LAEWAQGTAT

-397 QTGREAL
+397 QTGRESL

-414 IKRLVATTKTL
+414 IKRLVTTTKTL

-469 LADIKPSGNDL
+469 IADIKLSGNDL

-545 FDAFSNGLSRLVDTI
+545 FDAFSKGLSRLVDTI
-560 ISGIEVA
+560 ISGVEIA
-567 KKIGT
+567 KKFGT
-572 KAQKYIAPIANYLY
+572 KAQTYIAPIANYLY

-598 IASAAYKFVTKIGHA
+598 IASTAYKFVVKIGHA

-647 LNALY
+647 LNTLY

-657 ITYIS
+657 ITYLSEQIS
-662 KQVSNLAAKAKTLW
+662 KLAAKAKTLW
-676 NSSGISAWAE
+676 DSGGISAWAGA
-686 VIKTRVTEVWNE
+686 VKTRVTEVWNE

-716 DVIKAGFG
+716 DIIKAGFG

-759 TDLKKALTSS
+759 TDLKKALTST

-802 VGAIAVL
+802 VGAITVL

-817 VAQKFVEGKIATANS
+817 VAQKFAEGKIATANS
-832 MSALSK
+832 S
-838 SVEGLNKTKD
+838 
-848 QIISVG
+848 
-854 NTLVSVPKQIVGVLE
+854 LVSAPKQMAGVLE

-876 LVAIGSAVLLLS
+876 LIAMGSALLLLS
-888 FALTNIVKTIQS
+888 FALANIVKTVQS

-917 GYLTAFSILLSK
+917 GYLATFSILLSK

-950 LVGALGTLLKYAQIS
+950 LVGALGTLLKYAQVS

-1010 FKIIADNAGLFS
+1010 FKIIADNAGLFA
-1022 AAWPGIWNMLKT
+1022 AAWPGLWNMLKA
-1034 ITILSVLM
+1034 IMILSVLM
-1042 LALQLVSSKINT
+1042 LALQLVSSEINT
-1054 YTKQKVSW
+1054 YTKQKASW
-1062 VSLGLGMAAMAG
+1062 ASLGLGMAAMAG

-1081 VAKLIDKLKINRE
+1081 VANLIDKLKIDKE
-1094 TIGKLG
+1094 IIGKLG

-1121 SINAFLGLSVAMAAM
+1121 SINAFLGLSVALAAM
-1136 VLSLYGLVALVSI
+1136 VLSLYGLVALASI
-1149 MDSINADK
+1149 MDSINADE

-1164 LGSLMIAMG
+1164 LGSLMLAMG
-1173 AFLVLAGFGA
+1173 AFLVMAGFGS
-1183 KLGKGLGLMYLIVE
+1183 KLGKSLGLAYLVVE
-1197 IGVIAAVVVGLIA
+1197 IGVIASVVVGLIA

-1221 QLSSSL
+1221 QVSSSL

-1248 KKGGWQGVLYMI
+1248 KKGGWQGLLYMT

-1269 VAALVVMKNMGL
+1269 VAALVIMKNMGL

-1311 LNIGTMLAFAGGI
+1311 LNIGTMLAFSGGI

-1348 WGAIKIL
+1348 WGAIKLL

-1375 EFALFGAI
+1375 EFAFLGAI

-1419 KINSIIGPGLK
+1419 KINSIVGPGLK
-1430 LAGVLALVGI
+1430 LAGVLALVGL
-1440 AGIVLLVGGLLGA
+1440 AGIVLLAGGLLGA
-1453 VGALALAGGLAVLS
+1453 VGALALAGGIAVLS
-1467 VVVRYA
+1467 VAVRFA
-1473 IDTLYLLATAIDWV
+1473 IDTLYLLVTAIDWV
-1487 MKAFGKSNGV
+1487 MKAFGKSNGA

-1505 QAASGRIEAM
+1505 QAASDRIEAM

-1550 YEAYNEIVEEATAS
+1550 YEAYNETIEEAAAS
-1564 TDDFTNSVENMTDTL
+1564 TDNFTNSVQNMTDTL
-1579 ANSDVST
+1579 ANSDVDT
-1586 TGLMDSVKDMISKGG
+1586 AGFMDSIKDMISKGG

-1611 LGEVFGNID
+1611 LGEAFGNID
-1620 ISGIKDLFGGKLG
+1620 ISGIQDLFGGKLS
-1633 EIINNPEAIEA
+1633 EIISNPEAIEA
-1644 SITEMTSGLVNG
+1644 SISEMTSGLVSG
-1656 FKERIDALTNAG
+1656 FKEKIDALTNAG
-1668 ESGGAEILKGV
+1668 ESGGAEILKGI

-1689 YAAEGIAKGLF
+1689 YAAEGIAKGLL

-1717 QTVYNSR
+1717 KTIYNNH

-1730 SRVMKWSGE
+1730 SRVMRWSGE

-1753 VAIKS
+1753 VEIKS

-1870 RLGGLV
+1870 RLGGLI

>member
-48 DLGNATKSVNVEGLL
+48 DLGDATKSVNVEGLL
-63 NSANKIRVRFVA
+63 NSANKVRVQFVA
-75 MEEAARQM
+75 MEEAARQLI
-83 VRSVTHDI
+83 RSVTHDV

-96 NLVKGLTI
+96 SLVKGLTI

-131 LNTVNGYFDR
+131 LDTVNGYFDR

-176 VQGVANATAFAG
+176 IQGVANATAFAG

-199 NINQAYSKGFLT
+199 NLNQAYSKGYLT

-238 TGVLNKE
+238 TGALNKE

-253 VDITNFAST
+253 VDITNFTST
-262 LSEKWINKDVM
+262 LSEKWINTDVM

-296 ETASEAYEILAKRYD
+296 ETASEAYEILAKKYD
-311 NVALKAAMA
+311 TIALKAAKA

-381 LKDWAQGTAT
+381 LKEWAQGTAT

-404 FEGIGSFYNN
+404 FEGIGGFYNN
-414 IKRLVATTKTL
+414 IKRLVTTTKTL

-430 PETTADRL
+430 PATTADRL
-438 VYLTYKFRDF
+438 IYLTYKFRDF

-480 NNLNTAF
+480 NSLNTAF

-530 KLFTGMSGFRGYESV
+530 KLLTGMSSFRGYESI
-545 FDAFSNGLSRLVDTI
+545 FDAFSSGLSWLVDKI
-560 ISGIEVA
+560 IAGIEWAKQLGLAFDNFVSPYLGKAYKTVKGWLDIVTDYVKTNAPGWLDKVADNARAAWDFIKKLGTSIKTALGPSIQKIGGYFSSIYGYFTTQLIPGVTSWVDGLLRAEDPLAYISTSLANIRDKAVAAWNSGTISTWASNA
-567 KKIGT
+567 KK
-572 KAQKYIAPIANYLY
+572 
-586 RTGKNLIKTVPM
+586 R
-598 IASAAYKFVTKIGHA
+598 
-613 LGKRVQPVL
+613 
-622 SKIGDYVSVGYSA
+622 IGDLWESVKKVFGDIRTRLSQLTVTDIA
-635 IKTKILPAVKDW
+635 KGGLGLTGIV
-647 LNALY
+647 
-652 NADDP
+652 
-657 ITYIS
+657 
-662 KQVSNLAAKAKTLW
+662 VLAQL
-676 NSSGISAWAE
+676 
-686 VIKTRVTEVWNE
+686 V
-698 IKKFSADIK
+698 
-707 QRLDNLSIG
+707 
-716 DVIKAGFG
+716 
-724 FAGIA
+724 
-729 VVAQMIGLMN
+729 GLLN
-739 GLESAARAIA
+739 GLEQAARAIA
-749 SLGTAGSGFL
+749 SLGTAGSGFIA
-759 TDLKKALTSS
+759 DLRKTLTST

-774 KAYAT
+774 RAFAI
-779 SIALLAASVKLLA
+779 SIGILAASMKLLST
-792 DIPAGSLWST
+792 IPEDQL
-802 VGAIAVL
+802 L
-809 GGVLGGLS
+809 G
-817 VAQKFVEGKIATANS
+817 
-832 MSALSK
+832 
-838 SVEGLNKTKD
+838 
-848 QIISVG
+848 
-854 NTLVSVPKQIVGVLE
+854 IVGVVAGLSAILLAFNAISAKIAKNKAGSNTANTVRAAMRPLE
-869 SIARSIN
+869 SLNEIGKSLVKAVNIVAIGAAVLMLAGAAKTLIGATQDVPWKELAKALVS
-876 LVAIGSAVLLLS
+876 LVAIMG
-888 FALTNIVKTIQS
+888 ALA
-900 VSWPD
+900 
-905 LGKAMLSMVLMM
+905 GA
-917 GYLTAFSILLSK
+917 SILLSK
-929 YAPKLSKGAIGLVF
+929 FAPKLSSGAISLVM

-950 LVGALGTLLKYAQIS
+950 LVSALGKIIQYGKIDTKLSGA
-965 ITLEQ
+965 TLELIGVLVLLAGIAAIVPKASGFSL
-970 NMVTLLGILAALA
+970 MAVVASLYLLLGI
-983 LFARFIPAKG
+983 FKMVAKEATA
-993 GIGMLGLVLSLY
+993 IDSAMPNMWKLVGMLAVL
-1005 ALVGV
+1005 
-1010 FKIIADNAGLFS
+1010 
-1022 AAWPGIWNMLKT
+1022 GI
-1034 ITILSVLM
+1034 LM
-1042 LALQLVSSKINT
+1042 EILQLVSSEIGVF
-1054 YTKQKVSW
+1054 TKQKVSW
-1062 VSLGLGMAAMAG
+1062 IALGVGMLAMVS
-1074 ALLILVR
+1074 ALYVLTK
-1081 VAKLIDKLKINRE
+1081 VAKLVKNLDLSKN
-1094 TIGKLG
+1094 TIRQLST
-1100 WLVIAL
+1100 LVICL
-1106 SLMTLAAGAAAGMGK
+1106 SLMALAAGAAAKMGG
-1121 SINAFLGLSVAMAAM
+1121 SVGAFLGLSVALAAM
-1136 VLSLYGLVALVSI
+1136 VLALYGLVALASL
-1149 MDSINADK
+1149 MDSINADE

-1173 AFLVLAGFGA
+1173 AFLALAGLGA
-1183 KLGKGLGLMYLIVE
+1183 HLGKGLGLAYLVVE
-1197 IGVIAAVVVGLIA
+1197 IGVIASIVVGLIA
-1210 LSRLCDPDALS
+1210 LSNLCDPTALS
-1221 QLSSSL
+1221 EVSTSL

-1248 KKGGWQGVLYMI
+1248 KRGGWQGLLYMT

-1281 DSAMDSAIALGIV
+1281 DSALDSAIALGIV
-1294 VVALGA
+1294 VVALGV

-1324 AIIAGAMWVFTKAI
+1324 ALISGAMWVFTKAI

-1348 WGAIKIL
+1348 WGAIKLL

-1375 EFALFGAI
+1375 EFALLGAI

-1414 EGLAE
+1414 EGLSE
-1419 KINSIIGPGLK
+1419 KINSIVGPGLK
-1430 LAGVLALVGI
+1430 LAGVLVLVGL
-1440 AGIVLLVGGLLGA
+1440 AGVVLLVGGLVGA

-1467 VVVRYA
+1467 VAVRFA
-1473 IDTLYLLATAIDWV
+1473 IDTLYLLVTAVDWV
-1487 MKAFGKSNGV
+1487 MKAFGKSNGA

-1505 QAASGRIEAM
+1505 QAASDRIEAM
-1515 TAQVEELERR
+1515 VAQVEALEHR
-1525 ANAATSGGDAA
+1525 ATAATSGGDSA

-1550 YEAYNEIVEEATAS
+1550 YEAYNEIITEATTS
-1564 TDDFTNSVENMTDTL
+1564 TDEFTNSVENMTEAM
-1579 ANSDVST
+1579 ANGDVDSA
-1586 TGLMDSVKDMISKGG
+1586 GFMDSIRDMISKGG
-1601 EGLKTFLGDF
+1601 EGLQTFLGDF
-1611 LGEVFGNID
+1611 LSEALGNID
-1620 ISGIKDLFGGKLG
+1620 ISGLQDLFGGKLG
-1633 EIINNPEAIEA
+1633 EIINNPEAIKE
-1644 SITEMTSGLVNG
+1644 SISEMTSGLISG
-1656 FKERIDALTNAG
+1656 FEEKISALTNAG
-1668 ESGGAEILKGV
+1668 ESGGAEILKGME
-1679 DSTDYQSSGR
+1679 SADYESSGR

-1700 LGLPKIRAAAAV
+1700 HGLPKIRAAAAV

-1717 QTVYNSR
+1717 KTAYNNR
-1724 MEIMSP
+1724 IEIESP
-1730 SRVMKWSGE
+1730 SKVMMWSGE

-1753 VAIKS
+1753 VAIRS

-1775 TEVMA
+1775 TDVMA

-1831 SMRAQITELV
+1831 SMRAKITELV

>member
-1 MASSIDNRVAQL
+1 MARSIDNRVAQL

-48 DLGNATKSVNVEGLL
+48 DLGDATKSVNVEGLL
-63 NSANKIRVRFVA
+63 NSANKIRVRFTA

-83 VRSVTHDI
+83 IRSVTQDI

-96 NLVKGLTI
+96 SLVKGLTI

-131 LNTVNGYFDR
+131 LDTVNGYFDR

-238 TGVLNKE
+238 TGALNKE

-381 LKDWAQGTAT
+381 LKEWAQGTAT

-414 IKRLVATTKTL
+414 IKRLVTTTKTL

-463 VGLREI
+463 VGLREV
-469 LADIKPSGNDL
+469 LADIKLSGNDL

-487 HGLMDILGM
+487 HGLMDILG
-496 GVRIGARFIGSFS
+496 IGARFIGSFS

-560 ISGIEVA
+560 ISGVEVA
-567 KKIGT
+567 KKFGT
-572 KAQKYIAPIANYLY
+572 EAQKYIAPIANYLY
-586 RTGKNLIKTVPM
+586 RTGKTLIQTIPT
-598 IASAAYKFVTKIGHA
+598 IASAAYKFVVKFGHA
-613 LGKRVQPVL
+613 LGKRIQPVL
-622 SKIGDYVSVGYSA
+622 SKIGEYVSVGYSA

-662 KQVSNLAAKAKTLW
+662 KQVSKLAAKAKTLW
-676 NSSGISAWAE
+676 DSGGISAWAGA
-686 VIKTRVTEVWNE
+686 VKTRVTEVWNE

-716 DVIKAGFG
+716 DIIKAGFG

-739 GLESAARAIA
+739 GLESAARAVA

-759 TDLKKALTSS
+759 TDLKKTLTSS

-779 SIALLAASVKLLA
+779 AIALLAASVKLLA

-817 VAQKFVEGKIATANS
+817 VAQKFAEGKIATANS

-838 SVEGLNKTKD
+838 SVDGLNKTKD
-848 QIISVG
+848 QIIGVG
-854 NTLVSVPKQIVGVLE
+854 NSLVSVPKQMVGVLE

-876 LVAIGSAVLLLS
+876 LIAMGSALLLLS

-905 LGKAMLSMVLMM
+905 LGKAMLAMVLMM
-917 GYLTAFSILLSK
+917 GYLATFSILLGK

-1010 FKIIADNAGLFS
+1010 FKIIADNAGLFA

-1042 LALQLVSSKINT
+1042 LALQLVSSEINT
-1054 YTKQKVSW
+1054 YTKQKASW

-1081 VAKLIDKLKINRE
+1081 VVNLIDKLKIDKE
-1094 TIGKLG
+1094 IIGKLG
-1100 WLVIAL
+1100 WLAIAL
-1106 SLMTLAAGAAAGMGK
+1106 SLMTLAAGAAARMGK
-1121 SINAFLGLSVAMAAM
+1121 SINAFLGLSVALAAM
-1136 VLSLYGLVALVSI
+1136 VLSLYGLVALASI
-1149 MDSINADK
+1149 MDSINADE

-1164 LGSLMIAMG
+1164 LGSLMLAMG
-1173 AFLVLAGFGA
+1173 AFLVLAGFGS
-1183 KLGKGLGLMYLIVE
+1183 KLGKSLGLAYLVAE
-1197 IGVIAAVVVGLIA
+1197 IGVITSVVVGLVA

-1221 QLSSSL
+1221 QVSSSL
-1227 EIVGAILSGVMLV
+1227 EIVGAILSGVMLA
-1240 MAISSVIA
+1240 MAISSAIA
-1248 KKGGWQGVLYMI
+1248 KKGGWQGILYMT

-1269 VAALVVMKNMGL
+1269 IAALVVMKNIGL
-1281 DSAMDSAIALGIV
+1281 DSALDSAIALGVV

-1311 LNIGTMLAFAGGI
+1311 LNIGTMLAFSGGI

-1348 WGAIKIL
+1348 WGAIKLL

-1375 EFALFGAI
+1375 EFAFLGAI

-1414 EGLAE
+1414 EGLAG
-1419 KINSIIGPGLK
+1419 KINSIVGPGLK
-1430 LAGVLALVGI
+1430 LAGVLALVSLGGI
-1440 AGIVLLVGGLLGA
+1440 ALLAGGLLGA
-1453 VGALALAGGLAVLS
+1453 VGALALAGGIAVLS
-1467 VVVRYA
+1467 VAVRFV
-1473 IDTLYLLATAIDWV
+1473 IDTLYLLVAAIDWV
-1487 MKAFGKSNGV
+1487 MKAFRKSNGA

-1505 QAASGRIEAM
+1505 QAASDRIEAM

-1525 ANAATSGGDAA
+1525 ANAATSGGNAA
-1536 LADTSAATAEHKAR
+1536 LAGTSAATAAHKAR
-1550 YEAYNEIVEEATAS
+1550 YEAYNETIEEAAAS
-1564 TDDFTNSVENMTDTL
+1564 TDNFTDSIQNMTDTL
-1579 ANSDVST
+1579 ANSDVDT
-1586 TGLMDSVKDMISKGG
+1586 AGFMDSIKDMISKGG

-1611 LGEVFGNID
+1611 LGEAFGSID
-1620 ISGIKDLFGGKLG
+1620 ISGIKDLFGGKLS

-1644 SITEMTSGLVNG
+1644 SVSEMTSGLVSG
-1656 FKERIDALTNAG
+1656 FKEKTDALTNAG
-1668 ESGGAEILKGV
+1668 ENGGAEILKGM

-1689 YAAEGIAKGLF
+1689 YAAEGIAKGLL

-1717 QTVYNSR
+1717 QTVYNSH

-1730 SRVMKWSGE
+1730 SRVMRWSGE

-1753 VAIKS
+1753 VEIKS
-1758 AASQMSMAA
+1758 AASKMSMAA

>member
-48 DLGNATKSVNVEGLL
+48 DLGDATKSVNVEGLL
-63 NSANKIRVRFVA
+63 NSANKVRVQFVA
-75 MEEAARQM
+75 MEEAARQLI
-83 VRSVTHDI
+83 RSVTQDI

-96 NLVKGLTI
+96 ALVKGLTI
-104 DQVTSGWNKYTEKLS
+104 DPIQAGWTKYSEKLS
-119 AVTTLMNATGKD
+119 SVQTLMNATGKD
-131 LNTVNGYFDR
+131 IDTINTYLDR
-141 LMWFSDETSYS
+141 LMWFSDETSYG
-152 FTEMGNA
+152 FTDMTSA
-159 LQTMVSAG
+159 LAQMTASG
-167 GDVEDIIPL
+167 GDVEKLIPMI
-176 VQGVANATAFAG
+176 QGIANATAFAG
-188 KGANEFSRVMY
+188 KGAAEFSRVMY
-199 NINQAYSKGFLT
+199 NLNQSYSAGYLSLM
-211 TEDWSSVALAGVNSK
+211 DWKSVELAGASSK
-226 ALIQSLIDAGKA
+226 ELKNILIDTAKQVG
-238 TGVLNKE
+238 TLNKE
-245 GKTAKNTL
+245 GKTAAGTL
-253 VDITNFAST
+253 VDISTFSST
-262 LSEKWINKDVM
+262 LADKWATTEVM
-273 AKAFGSFNEMT
+273 EKAFGYFNEMT
-284 QKAYEMVQAGEV
+284 EMAYEMVQSGQV
-296 ETASEAYEILAKRYD
+296 ETASEAYEILASKYD
-311 NVALKAAMA
+311 TVSLRAAKA
-320 AQESKSLK
+320 AQEAKSF
-328 DSIDATK
+328 SETIAATK
-335 DAVATQWMQTFEHIF
+335 DAVSTNWMQTFEHIF
-350 GNKEQAVS
+350 GNKVEATK
-358 LWTSVTQELWEI
+358 LWTAVTQELWEI
-370 FASGAVARNKV
+370 FAAGGARRNEV
-381 LKDWAQGTAT
+381 LAEWAQGTAT

-414 IKRLVATTKTL
+414 IKRLVTTTKTL

-430 PETTADRL
+430 PATTADRL

-480 NNLNTAF
+480 NSLNTAF

-496 GVRIGARFIGSFS
+496 GVRIGTRFIGSFS

-545 FDAFSNGLSRLVDTI
+545 FDAFSSGLSWLVDKIIAGVEWAKQLGLAFANFVSPYLGEAYKTVKGWLDIVTDYVKTNAPGWLDKVADNARAAWGFIKKLGTSIKTALGPSIQRIGGYFSSIYGYFTTQLIPGVTSWVDGLLRAEDPLAYISTSLANIRDKAVAAWNSGTI
-560 ISGIEVA
+560 STWASNA
-567 KKIGT
+567 KK
-572 KAQKYIAPIANYLY
+572 
-586 RTGKNLIKTVPM
+586 R
-598 IASAAYKFVTKIGHA
+598 
-613 LGKRVQPVL
+613 
-622 SKIGDYVSVGYSA
+622 IGDLWESVKKVFGDIRTRLSQLTVTDIA
-635 IKTKILPAVKDW
+635 KGGLGLTGIV
-647 LNALY
+647 
-652 NADDP
+652 
-657 ITYIS
+657 
-662 KQVSNLAAKAKTLW
+662 VLAQL
-676 NSSGISAWAE
+676 
-686 VIKTRVTEVWNE
+686 V
-698 IKKFSADIK
+698 
-707 QRLDNLSIG
+707 
-716 DVIKAGFG
+716 
-724 FAGIA
+724 
-729 VVAQMIGLMN
+729 GLLN
-739 GLESAARAIA
+739 GLEQAARAIA
-749 SLGTAGSGFL
+749 SLGTAGSGFIA
-759 TDLKKALTSS
+759 DLRKTLTST

-774 KAYAT
+774 RAFAV
-779 SIALLAASVKLLA
+779 SIGILAASMKLLST
-792 DIPAGSLWST
+792 IPEDQL
-802 VGAIAVL
+802 L
-809 GGVLGGLS
+809 G
-817 VAQKFVEGKIATANS
+817 
-832 MSALSK
+832 
-838 SVEGLNKTKD
+838 
-848 QIISVG
+848 
-854 NTLVSVPKQIVGVLE
+854 IVGVVAGLSAILLAFNAISAKIAKNKAGSDTAKTVRAAMRPLE
-869 SIARSIN
+869 SLNEIGKSLVKAVNIVAIGAAVLMLAGAAKTLIGATKDVPWKELAKALVS
-876 LVAIGSAVLLLS
+876 LVAIMG
-888 FALTNIVKTIQS
+888 ALV
-900 VSWPD
+900 
-905 LGKAMLSMVLMM
+905 GA
-917 GYLTAFSILLSK
+917 SILLSK
-929 YAPKLSKGAIGLVF
+929 FAPKLSSGAISLVM

-950 LVGALGTLLKYAQIS
+950 LVSALGKIIQYGKIDTKLSGA
-965 ITLEQ
+965 TLELIGVLVLLAGIAAIVPKASGFSL
-970 NMVTLLGILAALA
+970 MAVVASLYLLLGI
-983 LFARFIPAKG
+983 FKMVAKEATA
-993 GIGMLGLVLSLY
+993 IDSAMLNMWKLVGMLAVL
-1005 ALVGV
+1005 
-1010 FKIIADNAGLFS
+1010 
-1022 AAWPGIWNMLKT
+1022 GI
-1034 ITILSVLM
+1034 LM
-1042 LALQLVSSKINT
+1042 EILQLVSSEIGVF
-1054 YTKQKVSW
+1054 TKQKVSW
-1062 VSLGLGMAAMAG
+1062 IALGVGMLAMVS
-1074 ALLILVR
+1074 ALYVLTK
-1081 VAKLIDKLKINRE
+1081 VAKLVKNLDLSKN
-1094 TIGKLG
+1094 TIRQLST
-1100 WLVIAL
+1100 LVICL
-1106 SLMTLAAGAAAGMGK
+1106 SLMAMAAGAAAKMGG
-1121 SINAFLGLSVAMAAM
+1121 SVGAFLGLSVALAAM
-1136 VLSLYGLVALVSI
+1136 VLALYGLVALASL
-1149 MDSINADK
+1149 MDSINADE

-1173 AFLVLAGFGA
+1173 AFLALAGLGA
-1183 KLGKGLGLMYLIVE
+1183 HLGKGLGLAYLVVE
-1197 IGVIAAVVVGLIA
+1197 IGVIASIVVGLIA
-1210 LSRLCDPDALS
+1210 LSNLCDPAALS
-1221 QLSSSL
+1221 QVSSSL

-1248 KKGGWQGVLYMI
+1248 KKGGWQGLLYMT

-1281 DSAMDSAIALGIV
+1281 DSALDSAIALGIV
-1294 VVALGA
+1294 VVALGV

-1324 AIIAGAMWVFTKAI
+1324 ALISGAMWVFTKAI

-1348 WGAIKIL
+1348 WGAIKLL

-1375 EFALFGAI
+1375 EFALLGAI

-1419 KINSIIGPGLK
+1419 KINSIVGPGLK

-1440 AGIVLLVGGLLGA
+1440 AGVALLVGGVLGA
-1453 VGALALAGGLAVLS
+1453 VGALALAGGIAVLS
-1467 VVVRYA
+1467 AAVRYA
-1473 IDTLYLLATAIDWV
+1473 VDTLYLLAAAIDWV
-1487 MKAFGKSNGV
+1487 MKALGKSNGA

-1505 QAASGRIEAM
+1505 QAASDRIVAM
-1515 TAQVEELERR
+1515 TAQVEGLERR
-1525 ANAATSGGDAA
+1525 AKAATSSGDGA

-1550 YEAYNEIVEEATAS
+1550 YEAYNETIEEATAS
-1564 TDDFTNSVENMTDTL
+1564 TDNFTNSVENMTETM
-1579 ANSDVST
+1579 ANADVNSA
-1586 TGLMDSVKDMISKGG
+1586 GFMDDIKAMISKGG

-1611 LGEVFGNID
+1611 LGEAFGNID
-1620 ISGIKDLFGGKLG
+1620 ISGLQDLFGGKLG
-1633 EIINNPEAIEA
+1633 EIINNPEAIKE
-1644 SITEMTSGLVNG
+1644 SISEMTSGLVSG
-1656 FKERIDALTNAG
+1656 FEEKISALTNVGA
-1668 ESGGAEILKGV
+1668 SGGVEILKGME
-1679 DSTDYQSSGR
+1679 STDYESSGR

-1700 LGLPKIRAAAAV
+1700 HGLPKIRAAATV

-1717 QTVYNSR
+1717 KTVYNSR
-1724 MEIMSP
+1724 LEVTSP
-1730 SRVMKWSGE
+1730 SKVMMWSGE

-1753 VAIKS
+1753 IAIRS

-1775 TEVMA
+1775 TDVMA

-1818 EDRQAAKMTTDLN
+1818 EDRQVAKMTTDLN

>member
-48 DLGNATKSVNVEGLL
+48 DLGDATKSVNVEGLL
-63 NSANKIRVRFVA
+63 NSANKVRVQFIA
-75 MEEAARQM
+75 MEEAARQLI
-83 VRSVTHDI
+83 RSVTQDI

-96 NLVKGLTI
+96 TLVKGLTI
-104 DQVTSGWNKYTEKLS
+104 DPIQAGWTKYSEKLS
-119 AVTTLMNATGKD
+119 SVQTLMNATGKD
-131 LNTVNGYFDR
+131 IDTINTYLDR
-141 LMWFSDETSYS
+141 LMWFSDETSYG
-152 FTEMGNA
+152 FTDMTSA
-159 LQTMVSAG
+159 LAQMTASG
-167 GDVEDIIPL
+167 GDVEKLIPMI
-176 VQGVANATAFAG
+176 QGIANATAFAG
-188 KGANEFSRVMY
+188 KGAAEFSRVMY
-199 NINQAYSKGFLT
+199 NLNQSYSAGYLSLM
-211 TEDWSSVALAGVNSK
+211 DWKSVEVAGASSKELKN
-226 ALIQSLIDAGKA
+226 ILIDTAKQVG
-238 TGVLNKE
+238 TLNKE
-245 GKTAKNTL
+245 GKTAAGTL
-253 VDITNFAST
+253 VDISTFSST
-262 LSEKWINKDVM
+262 LADKWATTEVM
-273 AKAFGSFNEMT
+273 EKAFGYFNEMT
-284 QKAYEMVQAGEV
+284 EMAYKMVQSGQV
-296 ETASEAYEILAKRYD
+296 ETASEAYEILASKYD
-311 NVALKAAMA
+311 TVSLRAAKA
-320 AQESKSLK
+320 AQEAKSF
-328 DSIDATK
+328 SETIEATK
-335 DAVATQWMQTFEHIF
+335 DAVSTNWMQTFENIF
-350 GNKEQAVS
+350 GNKVEATK
-358 LWTSVTQELWEI
+358 LWTAVTQELWEI
-370 FASGAVARNKV
+370 FAAGGARRNEI
-381 LKDWAQGTAT
+381 LAEWAQGTAT

-414 IKRLVATTKTL
+414 IKRLVTTTKTL

-463 VGLREI
+463 VSLREI

-480 NNLNTAF
+480 NSLNTAF

-525 AGYLG
+525 AGDLG
-530 KLFTGMSGFRGYESV
+530 KLLTGMSSFRGYESV
-545 FDAFSNGLSRLVDTI
+545 FDAFSSGLSWLVDKI
-560 ISGIEVA
+560 IAGVEWAKQLGLAFANFVSPYLGKAYETVKGWLDIVTNYVKTNAPGWLEKVADNARTAWGFIKKLGTSIKTALGPSIQRIGGYFSSIYGYFTTQLIPGVTSWVDGLLRAEDPLAYISTSLANIRDKAVAAWNSGAISSWASNA
-567 KKIGT
+567 KK
-572 KAQKYIAPIANYLY
+572 
-586 RTGKNLIKTVPM
+586 R
-598 IASAAYKFVTKIGHA
+598 
-613 LGKRVQPVL
+613 
-622 SKIGDYVSVGYSA
+622 IGDLWESVKKVFGDIRTRLSQLTVTDIA
-635 IKTKILPAVKDW
+635 KGGLGLTGIV
-647 LNALY
+647 
-652 NADDP
+652 
-657 ITYIS
+657 
-662 KQVSNLAAKAKTLW
+662 VLAQL
-676 NSSGISAWAE
+676 
-686 VIKTRVTEVWNE
+686 V
-698 IKKFSADIK
+698 
-707 QRLDNLSIG
+707 
-716 DVIKAGFG
+716 
-724 FAGIA
+724 
-729 VVAQMIGLMN
+729 GLLN
-739 GLESAARAIA
+739 GLEQAARAIA
-749 SLGTAGSGFL
+749 SLGTAGSGFIA
-759 TDLKKALTSS
+759 DLRKTLTST

-774 KAYAT
+774 RAFAV
-779 SIALLAASVKLLA
+779 SIGILAASMKLLST
-792 DIPAGSLWST
+792 IPEDQL
-802 VGAIAVL
+802 L
-809 GGVLGGLS
+809 G
-817 VAQKFVEGKIATANS
+817 
-832 MSALSK
+832 
-838 SVEGLNKTKD
+838 
-848 QIISVG
+848 
-854 NTLVSVPKQIVGVLE
+854 IVGVVAGLSAILLAFNAISAKIAKNKAGSDTANTVQAAMRPLE
-869 SIARSIN
+869 SLNEIGKSLVKAVNIVAIGAAVLMLAGAAKTLIGATKDVPWKELAKALVS
-876 LVAIGSAVLLLS
+876 LVAIMG
-888 FALTNIVKTIQS
+888 ALA
-900 VSWPD
+900 
-905 LGKAMLSMVLMM
+905 GA
-917 GYLTAFSILLSK
+917 SILLSK
-929 YAPKLSKGAIGLVF
+929 FAPKLSSGAISLVM

-950 LVGALGTLLKYAQIS
+950 LVSALGKIIQYGKIDTKLSGA
-965 ITLEQ
+965 TLELIGVLVLLAGIAAIVPKASGFSL
-970 NMVTLLGILAALA
+970 MAVVASLYLLLGI
-983 LFARFIPAKG
+983 FKMVAKEATA
-993 GIGMLGLVLSLY
+993 IDSAMLNMWKLVGMLAVL
-1005 ALVGV
+1005 
-1010 FKIIADNAGLFS
+1010 
-1022 AAWPGIWNMLKT
+1022 GI
-1034 ITILSVLM
+1034 LM
-1042 LALQLVSSKINT
+1042 EILQLVSSEIGVF
-1054 YTKQKVSW
+1054 TKQKVSW
-1062 VSLGLGMAAMAG
+1062 VALGVGMLAMVS
-1074 ALLILVR
+1074 ALYVLTK
-1081 VAKLIDKLKINRE
+1081 VAKLVKNLDLSKN
-1094 TIGKLG
+1094 TIRQLST
-1100 WLVIAL
+1100 LVICL
-1106 SLMTLAAGAAAGMGK
+1106 SLMAIAAGAAAKMGG
-1121 SINAFLGLSVAMAAM
+1121 SVGAFLGLSVALAAM
-1136 VLSLYGLVALVSI
+1136 VLALYGLVTLASL
-1149 MDSINADK
+1149 MDSINADE

-1173 AFLVLAGFGA
+1173 AFLALAGFGA
-1183 KLGKGLGLMYLIVE
+1183 HLGKGLGLAYLVVE
-1197 IGVIAAVVVGLIA
+1197 IGVIASIVVGLIA
-1210 LSRLCDPDALS
+1210 LSNLCDPTALS
-1221 QLSSSL
+1221 EVSTSL

-1248 KKGGWQGVLYMI
+1248 KKGSWQGLLYMT

-1281 DSAMDSAIALGIV
+1281 DSALDSAIALGIV
-1294 VVALGA
+1294 VVALGV
-1300 ALALAGSYGAT
+1300 ALALAGSYGAS
-1311 LNIGTMLAFAGGI
+1311 LNIGTMLAFSGGI

-1348 WGAIKIL
+1348 WGAIKLL
-1355 GSIFGVLAV
+1355 GNIFGVLAV

-1375 EFALFGAI
+1375 EFAFLGAI

-1419 KINSIIGPGLK
+1419 KINSIVGPGLK
-1430 LAGVLALVGI
+1430 LAGVLVLVGL
-1440 AGIVLLVGGLLGA
+1440 AGVVLLVGGLLGA
-1453 VGALALAGGLAVLS
+1453 VGALALAGGIAVLS
-1467 VVVRYA
+1467 VAVRFA
-1473 IDTLYLLATAIDWV
+1473 INTLYLLASAIDWV
-1487 MKAFGKSNGV
+1487 MKALGKSNGA

-1505 QAASGRIEAM
+1505 QAASDRIEAM
-1515 TAQVEELERR
+1515 TAQVEGLERR
-1525 ANAATSGGDAA
+1525 AQAATSGSDSA

-1550 YEAYNEIVEEATAS
+1550 YEAYNETIDEAAAS
-1564 TDDFTNSVENMTDTL
+1564 TDNFTNSVDNMMDTM
-1579 ANSDVST
+1579 ANADV
-1586 TGLMDSVKDMISKGG
+1586 DSAGFIDGIKDMISKGG

-1620 ISGIKDLFGGKLG
+1620 ISGLQDLFGGKLG
-1633 EIINNPEAIEA
+1633 EIINNPEAIKE
-1644 SITEMTSGLVNG
+1644 SISEMTSGLISG
-1656 FKERIDALTNAG
+1656 FEEKISALTNAG
-1668 ESGGAEILKGV
+1668 ESGGAEILKGM

-1689 YAAEGIAKGLF
+1689 YAAEGIAKGLL

-1717 QTVYNSR
+1717 QTVYNNK
-1724 MEIMSP
+1724 MVIESP
-1730 SRVMKWSGE
+1730 SKVMRWSGE

-1753 VAIKS
+1753 VAIRS

-1775 TEVMA
+1775 TDVMA

>member
-48 DLGNATKSVNVEGLL
+48 DLGDATKSVNVEGLL
-63 NSANKIRVRFVA
+63 NSANKVRVQFVA
-75 MEEAARQM
+75 MEEAARQLI
-83 VRSVTHDI
+83 RSVTQDI

-96 NLVKGLTI
+96 ALVKGLTI
-104 DQVTSGWNKYTEKLS
+104 DPIQAGWTKYSEKLS
-119 AVTTLMNATGKD
+119 SVQTLMNATGKD
-131 LNTVNGYFDR
+131 IDTINTYLDR
-141 LMWFSDETSYS
+141 LMWFSDETSYG
-152 FTEMGNA
+152 FTDMTSA
-159 LQTMVSAG
+159 LAQMTASG
-167 GDVEDIIPL
+167 GDVEKLIPMI
-176 VQGVANATAFAG
+176 QGIANATAFAG
-188 KGANEFSRVMY
+188 KGAAEFSRVMY
-199 NINQAYSKGFLT
+199 NLNQSYSAGYLSLM
-211 TEDWSSVALAGVNSK
+211 DWKSVELAGASSK
-226 ALIQSLIDAGKA
+226 ELKNILIDTAKQVG
-238 TGVLNKE
+238 TLNKE
-245 GKTAKNTL
+245 GKTAAGTL
-253 VDITNFAST
+253 VDISTFSST
-262 LSEKWINKDVM
+262 LADKWATTEVM
-273 AKAFGSFNEMT
+273 EKAFGYFNEMT
-284 QKAYEMVQAGEV
+284 EMAYKMVQAGEV
-296 ETASEAYEILAKRYD
+296 ETASEAYEILASKYD
-311 NVALKAAMA
+311 TVSLRAAKA
-320 AQESKSLK
+320 AQEAKSF
-328 DSIDATK
+328 SETIEATK
-335 DAVATQWMQTFEHIF
+335 DAVSTNWMQTFENIF
-350 GNKEQAVS
+350 GNKVEATK
-358 LWTSVTQELWEI
+358 LWTAVTQELWEI
-370 FASGAVARNKV
+370 FAAGGARRNEV
-381 LKDWAQGTAT
+381 LAGWAQGTAT

-414 IKRLVATTKTL
+414 IKRLVTTTKTL

-430 PETTADRL
+430 PETSADRL

-463 VGLREI
+463 VGLREV

-496 GVRIGARFIGSFS
+496 GVHIGARFIGSFS

-530 KLFTGMSGFRGYESV
+530 KLLTGMSGFRGYESV
-545 FDAFSNGLSRLVDTI
+545 FDAFSSGLSWLVDKI
-560 ISGIEVA
+560 IAGVEWAKQLGLAFANFVSPYLGKAYKTVKGWLDIVTDYVKTNAPGWLDKVADNTRAAWGFIKKLGASIKTALGPSIQRIGGYFSSIYGYFTTQLIPGVTSWVDGLLRAEDPLAYISTSLANIRDKAVAAWNSGAISTWTSNA
-567 KKIGT
+567 KK
-572 KAQKYIAPIANYLY
+572 
-586 RTGKNLIKTVPM
+586 R
-598 IASAAYKFVTKIGHA
+598 
-613 LGKRVQPVL
+613 
-622 SKIGDYVSVGYSA
+622 IGDLWESVKKVFGDIRTRLSQLTVTDIA
-635 IKTKILPAVKDW
+635 KGGLGLTGIV
-647 LNALY
+647 
-652 NADDP
+652 
-657 ITYIS
+657 
-662 KQVSNLAAKAKTLW
+662 VLAQL
-676 NSSGISAWAE
+676 
-686 VIKTRVTEVWNE
+686 V
-698 IKKFSADIK
+698 
-707 QRLDNLSIG
+707 
-716 DVIKAGFG
+716 
-724 FAGIA
+724 
-729 VVAQMIGLMN
+729 GLLN
-739 GLESAARAIA
+739 GLEQAARAIA
-749 SLGTAGSGFL
+749 SLGTAGSGFIA
-759 TDLKKALTSS
+759 DLRKTLTST

-774 KAYAT
+774 RAFAV
-779 SIALLAASVKLLA
+779 SIGILAASMKLLST
-792 DIPAGSLWST
+792 IPKDQLLGIIITIAFLSGILLAFNAISANIAKNKAGSD
-802 VGAIAVL
+802 
-809 GGVLGGLS
+809 
-817 VAQKFVEGKIATANS
+817 TANTVRAA
-832 MSALSK
+832 MR
-838 SVEGLNKTKD
+838 
-848 QIISVG
+848 
-854 NTLVSVPKQIVGVLE
+854 PLE
-869 SIARSIN
+869 SLNEIGKSLVKAVNI
-876 LVAIGSAVLLLS
+876 VAIGAAVLMLAGAAKTLIGATKDVPWKELAK
-888 FALTNIVKTIQS
+888 AL
-900 VSWPD
+900 VS
-905 LGKAMLSMVLMM
+905 LIAIM
-917 GYLTAFSILLSK
+917 GALAGASILLSK
-929 YAPKLSKGAIGLVF
+929 FAPKLSSGAISLVM

-950 LVGALGTLLKYAQIS
+950 LVSALGKIIQYGKIDTKLSGAMLELIGVLVLLAGIAAIVPKASGFSLMAVVASLYLLLGVFKMVAKEATTIDS
-965 ITLEQ
+965 AML
-970 NMVTLLGILAALA
+970 NMWKLVGMLAVLGILME
-983 LFARFIPAKG
+983 I
-993 GIGMLGLVLSLY
+993 
-1005 ALVGV
+1005 
-1010 FKIIADNAGLFS
+1010 
-1022 AAWPGIWNMLKT
+1022 
-1034 ITILSVLM
+1034 
-1042 LALQLVSSKINT
+1042 LQLVSSEIGVF
-1054 YTKQKVSW
+1054 TKQKVSW
-1062 VSLGLGMAAMAG
+1062 IALGVGMLAMVS
-1074 ALLILVR
+1074 ALYVLTK
-1081 VAKLIDKLKINRE
+1081 VAKLVKNLDLSKN
-1094 TIGKLG
+1094 TIRQLST
-1100 WLVIAL
+1100 LVICL
-1106 SLMTLAAGAAAGMGK
+1106 SLMAMAAGAAAKMGG
-1121 SINAFLGLSVAMAAM
+1121 SVGAFLGLSVALAAM
-1136 VLSLYGLVALVSI
+1136 VLALYGLVALASL
-1149 MDSINADK
+1149 MDSIDAEEMK
-1157 MTKSFVI
+1157 GSFII
-1164 LGSLMIAMG
+1164 LGSLMLAMG
-1173 AFLVLAGFGA
+1173 AFLALAGLGA
-1183 KLGKGLGLMYLIVE
+1183 HLGKGLGLAYLVVE
-1197 IGVIAAVVVGLIA
+1197 IGVIASIVVGLIA
-1210 LSRLCDPDALS
+1210 LSNLCDPAALS
-1221 QLSSSL
+1221 QVSSSL

-1248 KKGGWQGVLYMI
+1248 KKGSWQGLLYMT

-1281 DSAMDSAIALGIV
+1281 DSALDSAIALGIV

-1324 AIIAGAMWVFTKAI
+1324 ALISGAMWVFTKAI

-1348 WGAIKIL
+1348 WGAIKLL

-1364 VMAVF
+1364 VMAIF

-1375 EFALFGAI
+1375 EFALLGAI

-1430 LAGVLALVGI
+1430 LAGTLALVGL

-1453 VGALALAGGLAVLS
+1453 VGALALAGGIAVLS
-1467 VVVRYA
+1467 VAVRFA
-1473 IDTLYLLATAIDWV
+1473 IDTLYLLASAIDWV
-1487 MKAFGKSNGV
+1487 MKALGKSNGA

-1505 QAASGRIEAM
+1505 QAASDRIEAM
-1515 TAQVEELERR
+1515 TAQVEGLERR
-1525 ANAATSGGDAA
+1525 AQAATSGGDAA

-1550 YEAYNEIVEEATAS
+1550 YEAYNETIDEATAS
-1564 TDDFTNSVENMTDTL
+1564 TDNFTNSVENMTETM
-1579 ANSDVST
+1579 ANSDVDT
-1586 TGLMDSVKDMISKGG
+1586 AGFMDNIKDMISKGG

-1611 LGEVFGNID
+1611 LGEAFGNID
-1620 ISGIKDLFGGKLG
+1620 ISGLQDLFGGKLG
-1633 EIINNPEAIEA
+1633 EIINNPEAIKE
-1644 SITEMTSGLVNG
+1644 SISEMTSGLVSG
-1656 FKERIDALTNAG
+1656 FEEKISALTDVG
-1668 ESGGAEILKGV
+1668 ESGGAEILKGME
-1679 DSTDYQSSGR
+1679 STDYESSGR

-1717 QTVYNSR
+1717 KDTYNNR
-1724 MEIMSP
+1724 IEIASP
-1730 SRVMKWSGE
+1730 SKVMMWSGE

-1753 VAIKS
+1753 VAIRS

-1775 TEVMA
+1775 TDVMA